1 MLATKMQLFL
11 LLLACFGFVVSSP
24 QKPNLDAILNR
35 RTDVYIAGF
44 FPFGKGVEN
53 SNTGRGVMPS
63 VKLALDH
70 VNEHESVLRNYR
82 LHMWWNDT
90 ECNAA
95 VGVKSFFDMMH
106 SGPHKLMLFGAACT
120 HVTDPIAK
128 ASKHWHLTQ
137 LSYADTHPMFTKEAF
152 PNFFRIVP
160 SENAFNLPRIRL
172 LQHFNWTRVGTI
184 YQNEPRYA
192 LAHNR
197 LLADLDSNGFLI
209 EETQSF
215 ASEVRTAL
223 SKLKEKDVR
232 IILGNFNETWAVK
245 IFCEAYK
252 LEMYG
257 RAYTWLLLGTYS
269 NKWWVRRAPC
279 PRRELAAA
287 LDTAVLTD
295 LLPLATTGE
304 TTVSGITA
312 KDYQVEYDRRRGLE
326 YSRFHGYTYDGI
338 WAMALAIQTV
348 AQRVKLKYKEKTVQ
362 DFRYRDKEW
371 EQLFLDALSNVTFEG
386 VTGPVRFYDNERKA
400 SILLKQ
406 FQGDQ
411 VGEVKVG
418 EYCAERDHLDL
429 SSGEAFK
436 WIGKNPPKDRTLR
449 LIEHT
454 QVNITIYSVLVS
466 CSILGILLATGFL
479 AMNIH
484 YRNQRYIK
492 MSSPH
497 LNNLIIIGCILTYL
511 SVIFLGL
518 DSSLSSIGA
527 FPYICTARAW
537 LLMAGFSLAFGAMF
551 SKTWRVH
558 SIFTDVKLNKK
569 VIKDYQLFMVVGVL
583 LCVDLAIM
591 TTWQISDPFY
601 RATKQMEPYP
611 HPSSEDIV
619 IVQENEYCQSER
631 MTIFIGVIYAY
642 KGLLL
647 VFGAFLAWETRH
659 VSIPALND
667 SKHIGLSVYN
677 VLIMCIMGAAIALV
691 LADHKDAL
699 FVLIAIFIIFCTTA
713 TLCLVFVPKLERRLR
728 DLRQYNHRYRRAL
741 QAKDNELQVAPSFSA
756 PMLEPAAPHECRSP
770 GPELERRLRDLRQY
784 NHRYRRALQA
794 KDNELQVAPS
804 FSAPMLEPAA
814 PHECRSP
821 GPELERR
828 LRDLRQYNHRYRRAL
843 QAKDNELQVAPS
855 FSAPMLEPAAP
866 HECRSPGPELERRLR
881 DLRQYNHR
889 YRRALQAKDNELQVA
904 PSFSAPMLEPA
915 APHECRS
922 PGPELER
929 RLRDLRQYNHR
940 YRRAL
945 QAKDNELQVAPSF
958 SAPMLEPAAPHE
970 CRSPGPELERRLRDL
985 RQYNHRYRRA
995 LQAKDNELQVAPSFS
1010 APMLEPAAPHEC
1022 RSPGPELERRLRDLR
1037 QYNHRYRR
1045 ALQAKD
1051 NELQM
1056 LLSKL
1061 GSDAGSESS
1070 TRDSRSP
1077 ATQRTRLPVPKE
1089 NISHPET
1096 SDITSVCSLT
1106 ASAGAEAEYI
1116 NLQNQ
1121 HAAEK
1126 SKPPSQSEPIKEA
1139 IPKEPKKEQTKNV
1152 SFKNHLDYTSPP
1164 TSKAVPEK
1172 DQLAKLPYGW
1182 SAEEPSEPVYKPS
1195 KTVEP
1200 AKAEVKSVPP
1210 LRAGDAPPVSSAPT
1224 KVQEP
1229 MYTKAATPKAKTP
1242 EAQKKVV
1249 KTVETIRT
1257 PRRLPE
1263 EPPPGLERKVIG
1275 QERDPPLPSRP
1286 KQEPE
1291 DILDTDHDYSS
1302 TERRKSCQRRDSERR
1317 KKENFIVV
1325 QSDLWDTNTFQ
1336 YTCQK
1341 SPPASHH
1348 HSPMQRSV
1356 SEKSRQPSSP
1366 HHHRETESRN
1376 SERRAS
1382 NASINYAGTARGGTP
1397 EGYRE
1402 AETLRMTDRL
1412 SKRRGSEFP
1421 QPVST
1426 PPQQIQSK
1434 RRQSSAQVRP
1444 YQEERVEKS
1453 ERKKEDSPR
1462 KACEAPGADTWRPAP
1477 DTIRVSKG
1485 TESPRRLRRE
1495 AEPLVRARRDR
1506 DRDEPRL
1513 SRAEEPR
1520 DCERERLPAA
1530 TAATAATAA
1539 APAKGRPHPARP
1551 DHHKSS
1557 PNVASRQK
1565 TGSPT
1570 KREERKSAAY
1580 SRSESKR
1587 QDSVEKRKM
1596 YTASSESELFECAI
1610 LPIFHKLLTERH
1622 KSQPHGLNL
1631 SYGVSCPNI
1640 SIKCDIVEYL

>member
-1 MLATKMQLFL
+1 MFPL
-11 LLLACFGFVVSSP
+11 VVLVTLTALSP
-24 QKPNLDAILNR
+24 ARAQKPNLDAILNR

-53 SNTGRGVMPS
+53 SNTALPALGRGVMPS

-70 VNEHESVLRNYR
+70 VNEHDAVLRNYR

-160 SENAFNLPRIRL
+160 SENAFNMPRIRL

-197 LLADLDSNGFLI
+197 LVADLDTAGFEV

-215 ASEVRTAL
+215 ATEVRTAL
-223 SKLKEKDVR
+223 TKLKEKDIR

-252 LEMYG
+252 LEMFG

-269 NKWWVRRAPC
+269 NKWWMRRAPC
-279 PRRELAAA
+279 SKRDLTTA
-287 LDTAVLTD
+287 LDTTILTD
-295 LLPLATTGE
+295 LLPLSTTGE

-312 KDYQVEYDRRRGLE
+312 KDYQVEYDRRRGIE

-406 FQGDQ
+406 FQGDE

-429 SSGEAFK
+429 TIGEPFK
-436 WIGKNPPKDRTLR
+436 WVGKNPPKDRTLR

-497 LNNLIIIGCILTYL
+497 LNNLIIVGCMLTYL

-518 DSSLSSIGA
+518 DSSLSSIAA

-601 RATKQMEPYP
+601 RATKQLEPYP

-631 MTIFIGVIYAY
+631 MSIFIGVIYAY

-691 LADHKDAL
+691 LTDHKDAL

-713 TLCLVFVPKLERRLR
+713 TLCLVFVPKLLELRRNGQPGTAPTRIRATLR
-728 DLRQYNHRYRRAL
+728 
-741 QAKDNELQVAPSFSA
+741 
-756 PMLEPAAPHECRSP
+756 PASTHECRSP
-770 GPELERRLRDLRQY
+770 GPELERRMKELRQY
-784 NHRYRRALQA
+784 NNRYRRTLQA
-794 KDNELQVAPS
+794 KE
-804 FSAPMLEPAA
+804 
-814 PHECRSP
+814 
-821 GPELERR
+821 
-828 LRDLRQYNHRYRRAL
+828 
-843 QAKDNELQVAPS
+843 
-855 FSAPMLEPAAP
+855 
-866 HECRSPGPELERRLR
+866 
-881 DLRQYNHR
+881 
-889 YRRALQAKDNELQVA
+889 
-904 PSFSAPMLEPA
+904 
-915 APHECRS
+915 
-922 PGPELER
+922 
-929 RLRDLRQYNHR
+929 
-940 YRRAL
+940 
-945 QAKDNELQVAPSF
+945 
-958 SAPMLEPAAPHE
+958 
-970 CRSPGPELERRLRDL
+970 
-985 RQYNHRYRRA
+985 
-995 LQAKDNELQVAPSFS
+995 
-1010 APMLEPAAPHEC
+1010 
-1022 RSPGPELERRLRDLR
+1022 
-1037 QYNHRYRR
+1037 
-1045 ALQAKD
+1045 

-1070 TRDSRSP
+1070 TRGDSRSP
-1077 ATQRTRLPVPKE
+1077 ATQRTRLPVPKD
-1089 NISHPET
+1089 NLSHPET
-1096 SDITSVCSLT
+1096 SDITSVCSLS

-1121 HAAEK
+1121 HSVVEK
-1126 SKPPSQSEPIKEA
+1126 PKPIAPPEPIKEL
-1139 IPKEPKKEQTKNV
+1139 KEPVKEPTKKEQTKNV

-1164 TSKAVPEK
+1164 ASKAVPEK

-1182 SAEEPSEPVYKPS
+1182 TAEESTEPPKPATKASEPARAEAKTIPALKPS
-1195 KTVEP
+1195 DTP
-1200 AKAEVKSVPP
+1200 TAKSVP
-1210 LRAGDAPPVSSAPT
+1210 A
-1224 KVQEP
+1224 KIQEP
-1229 MYTKAATPKAKTP
+1229 MYTKAAPPKVNKTP
-1242 EAQKKVV
+1242 ELPK
-1249 KTVETIRT
+1249 KTVKPQEMRQDSLSTKTT
-1257 PRRLPE
+1257 PSRDSKTGPRGHRRMSSVSQAALLTDLMHVSVDQDDV
-1263 EPPPGLERKVIG
+1263 EPPPGMERKVIG
-1275 QERDPPLPSRP
+1275 QERDPIPP
-1286 KQEPE
+1286 KPKVEPE
-1291 DILDTDHDYSS
+1291 DILDIDDYS
-1302 TERRKSCQRRDSERR
+1302 TAERRKSCQRRDSERR

-1341 SPPASHH
+1341 SPPTHH

-1356 SEKSRQPSSP
+1356 SEKSRQQTSP
-1366 HHHRETESRN
+1366 HHHREVDSR
-1376 SERRAS
+1376 SLERRAS
-1382 NASINYAGTARGGTP
+1382 NASINYAGTGTTRGGTP

-1426 PPQQIQSK
+1426 PPHQGQTK
-1434 RRQSSAQVRP
+1434 RRQSSAQVRS
-1444 YQEERVEKS
+1444 YHEEKTEKS
-1453 ERKKEDSPR
+1453 EAIPRRHEDIPR
-1462 KACEAPGADTWRPAP
+1462 KPLMETQQESKDSDSWRPDP

-1485 TESPRRLRRE
+1485 QDSPAKRLKHE
-1495 AEPLVRARRDR
+1495 AEPLKRAKGVGDS
-1506 DRDEPRL
+1506 PRL
-1513 SRAEEPR
+1513 TQAAQSQVKTPR
-1520 DCERERLPAA
+1520 PE
-1530 TAATAATAA
+1530 
-1539 APAKGRPHPARP
+1539 
-1551 DHHKSS
+1551 HHKSS
-1557 PNVASRQK
+1557 PNVASRHK
-1565 TGSPT
+1565 SSSPN
-1570 KREERKSAAY
+1570 KREDRKSTSY
-1580 SRSESKR
+1580 MRSESKR
-1587 QDSVEKRKM
+1587 QESAEQRKM

>member
-1 MLATKMQLFL
+1 MFL
-11 LLLACFGFVVSSP
+11 LILLALVSAVRAVP

-70 VNEHESVLRNYR
+70 VNEHDAVLRNYR

-160 SENAFNLPRIRL
+160 SENAFNMPRIRL

-197 LLADLDSNGFLI
+197 LVADLDMNGFEV

-215 ASEVRTAL
+215 ATDVRSAL
-223 SKLKEKDVR
+223 EKLKEKDVR
-232 IILGNFNETWAVK
+232 IILGNFNETWAIK

-257 RAYTWLLLGTYS
+257 RAYTWLLLGTFS
-269 NKWWVRRAPC
+269 NKWWMRRAPC
-279 PRRELAAA
+279 SKRDLTTA
-287 LDTAVLTD
+287 LDTAILTD
-295 LLPLATTGE
+295 LLPLSSTGE
-304 TTVSGITA
+304 TTVSGITS
-312 KDYQVEYDRRRGLE
+312 KDYQVEYDRRRGTE

-348 AQRVKLKYKEKTVQ
+348 AQRVKLKHKEKTVQ
-362 DFRYRDKEW
+362 DFKYRDKEW
-371 EQLFLDALSNVTFEG
+371 ETLFLDALSNVTFEG

-406 FQGDQ
+406 FQGEE

-429 SSGEAFK
+429 TSWESFK

-454 QVNITIYSVLVS
+454 QVNITIYSVLAT
-466 CSILGILLATGFL
+466 CSVLGIILATAFL

-497 LNNLIIIGCILTYL
+497 LNNLIIVGCMLTYT

-518 DSSLSSIGA
+518 DSSLSSIAA

-583 LCVDLAIM
+583 LCIDLAIM
-591 TTWQISDPFY
+591 TTWQVADPFY
-601 RATKQMEPYP
+601 RETKQMEPYN

-631 MTIFIGVIYAY
+631 MSIFIGVIYAY

-647 VFGAFLAWETRH
+647 IFGAFLAWETRS

-677 VLIMCIMGAAIALV
+677 VLIMCITGAPMALL

-699 FVLIAIFIIFCTTA
+699 FIFIAVFIIFCTTA
-713 TLCLVFVPKLERRLR
+713 TLCLVFVPKLLELRRNGQPGTAPTRIRATLR
-728 DLRQYNHRYRRAL
+728 
-741 QAKDNELQVAPSFSA
+741 
-756 PMLEPAAPHECRSP
+756 PASTHECRSP
-770 GPELERRLRDLRQY
+770 GPELERRMKELRQY
-784 NHRYRRALQA
+784 NNRYRRTLQA
-794 KDNELQVAPS
+794 KENELQ
-804 FSAPMLEPAA
+804 L
-814 PHECRSP
+814 
-821 GPELERR
+821 
-828 LRDLRQYNHRYRRAL
+828 
-843 QAKDNELQVAPS
+843 
-855 FSAPMLEPAAP
+855 
-866 HECRSPGPELERRLR
+866 
-881 DLRQYNHR
+881 
-889 YRRALQAKDNELQVA
+889 
-904 PSFSAPMLEPA
+904 
-915 APHECRS
+915 
-922 PGPELER
+922 
-929 RLRDLRQYNHR
+929 
-940 YRRAL
+940 
-945 QAKDNELQVAPSF
+945 
-958 SAPMLEPAAPHE
+958 
-970 CRSPGPELERRLRDL
+970 
-985 RQYNHRYRRA
+985 
-995 LQAKDNELQVAPSFS
+995 
-1010 APMLEPAAPHEC
+1010 
-1022 RSPGPELERRLRDLR
+1022 
-1037 QYNHRYRR
+1037 
-1045 ALQAKD
+1045 
-1051 NELQM
+1051 

-1070 TRDSRSP
+1070 TRTDSKSP
-1077 ATQRTRLPVPKE
+1077 ATQRTTRLPLPKE
-1089 NISHPET
+1089 NLSHPET
-1096 SDITSVCSLT
+1096 SDITSVCSLS
-1106 ASAGAEAEYI
+1106 ASAGAEAEY
-1116 NLQNQ
+1116 LKYEQQ
-1121 HAAEK
+1121 SDK
-1126 SKPPSQSEPIKEA
+1126 VKPSAPPPEPVKEVPP
-1139 IPKEPKKEQTKNV
+1139 PKEPKKEQTKNV

-1164 TSKAVPEK
+1164 PTNKAVPEK
-1172 DQLAKLPYGW
+1172 DVLAKLPYGCMYT
-1182 SAEEPSEPVYKPS
+1182 EEPAEVPPKSSIKISSEPV
-1195 KTVEP
+1195 
-1200 AKAEVKSVPP
+1200 KAETKTISALKTSDAAPAKSVP
-1210 LRAGDAPPVSSAPT
+1210 A

-1229 MYTKAATPKAKTP
+1229 MYTKAAPPRAQESKVIKTP
-1242 EAQKKVV
+1242 ELQKKAAKIQEPT
-1249 KTVETIRT
+1249 KTT
-1257 PRRLPE
+1257 PSRDHKSSAVRGHRRMSSVGQGAL
-1263 EPPPGLERKVIG
+1263 LTDLMHVSVDQDDVIVPSCPDK
-1275 QERDPPLPSRP
+1275 ELPLPPTVKSKLDER
-1286 KQEPE
+1286 E
-1291 DILDTDHDYSS
+1291 DILDIDQDYS
-1302 TERRKSCQRRDSERR
+1302 TNTAERRKAHQRRDSERR
-1317 KKENFIVV
+1317 KKEFIVV

-1336 YTCQK
+1336 YNCQK
-1341 SPPASHH
+1341 SPPPATTPHVDLGH
-1348 HSPMQRSV
+1348 LHTPMQRSV
-1356 SEKSRQPSSP
+1356 SEKSRQQPSP
-1366 HHHRETESRN
+1366 HHHRDSDRG
-1376 SERRAS
+1376 SMERRAS
-1382 NASINYAGTARGGTP
+1382 NASINYAGTSRGTTP

-1402 AETLRMTDRL
+1402 AETLRMPDKL
-1412 SKRRGSEFP
+1412 SKRRGSEFS
-1421 QPVST
+1421 QPVSAPT
-1426 PPQQIQSK
+1426 QQNHSK
-1434 RRQSSAQVRP
+1434 RRQSSAQVRSYHDDRHDKNEATP
-1444 YQEERVEKS
+1444 KRREETI
-1453 ERKKEDSPR
+1453 RKAELKEEIHDQSWRPDPDTVKMMKIQDSP
-1462 KACEAPGADTWRPAP
+1462 
-1477 DTIRVSKG
+1477 SK
-1485 TESPRRLRRE
+1485 RLRHE
-1495 AEPLVRARRDR
+1495 AEPLKRAKGTTDS
-1506 DRDEPRL
+1506 PRL
-1513 SRAEEPR
+1513 TQASV
-1520 DCERERLPAA
+1520 
-1530 TAATAATAA
+1530 
-1539 APAKGRPHPARP
+1539 KARP

-1557 PNVASRQK
+1557 PNVASRHK
-1565 TGSPT
+1565 SGSPNS
-1570 KREERKSAAY
+1570 KREERKSVPY
-1580 SRSESKR
+1580 GRSDSKR
-1587 QDSVEKRKM
+1587 QDSADQRKM

-1622 KSQPHGLNL
+1622 KSQPHSLNL
-1631 SYGVSCPNI
+1631 TYGMSCPNI

>member
-1 MLATKMQLFL
+1 
-11 LLLACFGFVVSSP
+11 
-24 QKPNLDAILNR
+24 
-35 RTDVYIAGF
+35 
-44 FPFGKGVEN
+44 
-53 SNTGRGVMPS
+53 MPS

-172 LQHFNWTRVGTI
+172 LQHFNWTR
-184 YQNEPRYA
+184 
-192 LAHNR
+192 AHNR
-197 LLADLDSNGFLI
+197 LLADLDFHGFDI

-215 ASEVRTAL
+215 ATEVRTAL

-232 IILGNFNETWAVK
+232 IILGNFNETWAVR

-269 NKWWVRRAPC
+269 SRWWLRRAPC
-279 PRRELAAA
+279 SRRELAAA
-287 LDTAVLTD
+287 LDTTLLTD

-304 TTVSGITA
+304 LTVSGITA
-312 KDYQVEYDRRRGLE
+312 KDYQVEYDRRRGSE

-429 SSGEAFK
+429 TSGEPFK
-436 WIGKNPPKDRTLR
+436 WLGKNPPKDRTLR

-583 LCVDLAIM
+583 LVVDLAIM

-691 LADHKDAL
+691 LSDHKDAL

-713 TLCLVFVPKLERRLR
+713 TLCLVFVPKPGAAAGRIRATLR
-728 DLRQYNHRYRRAL
+728 
-741 QAKDNELQVAPSFSA
+741 
-756 PMLEPAAPHECRSP
+756 PAGTTAHECRSP
-770 GPELERRLRDLRQY
+770 GPELERRMKELRQY
-784 NHRYRRALQA
+784 NTRYRRTLQA
-794 KDNELQVAPS
+794 KE
-804 FSAPMLEPAA
+804 
-814 PHECRSP
+814 
-821 GPELERR
+821 
-828 LRDLRQYNHRYRRAL
+828 
-843 QAKDNELQVAPS
+843 
-855 FSAPMLEPAAP
+855 
-866 HECRSPGPELERRLR
+866 
-881 DLRQYNHR
+881 
-889 YRRALQAKDNELQVA
+889 
-904 PSFSAPMLEPA
+904 
-915 APHECRS
+915 
-922 PGPELER
+922 
-929 RLRDLRQYNHR
+929 
-940 YRRAL
+940 
-945 QAKDNELQVAPSF
+945 
-958 SAPMLEPAAPHE
+958 
-970 CRSPGPELERRLRDL
+970 
-985 RQYNHRYRRA
+985 
-995 LQAKDNELQVAPSFS
+995 
-1010 APMLEPAAPHEC
+1010 
-1022 RSPGPELERRLRDLR
+1022 
-1037 QYNHRYRR
+1037 
-1045 ALQAKD
+1045 

-1061 GSDAGSESS
+1061 GGDAGSESS
-1070 TRDSRSP
+1070 TTKDSRSP

-1096 SDITSVCSLT
+1096 SDITSVCSLS
-1106 ASAGAEAEYI
+1106 ASAGAEVEYI

-1121 HAAEK
+1121 
-1126 SKPPSQSEPIKEA
+1126 QSEKTKPSAPPESIKEV

-1164 TSKAVPEK
+1164 SSKAVPEK

-1182 SAEEPSEPVYKPS
+1182 TAEEPSEPTPKVVKIPEPVKS
-1195 KTVEP
+1195 ETKTISALKSSDTPTVKSIP
-1200 AKAEVKSVPP
+1200 AKI
-1210 LRAGDAPPVSSAPT
+1210 
-1224 KVQEP
+1224 QEP
-1229 MYTKAATPKAKTP
+1229 MYTKAATPKVNKMVLRIMQLIIGDTQTPELQKKIMKSQESVTKTP
-1242 EAQKKVV
+1242 PSRDQRSGRGHR
-1249 KTVETIRT
+1249 RT
-1257 PRRLPE
+1257 SSVSQAALLSDLMHVSVDRDDQ
-1263 EPPPGLERKVIG
+1263 PPPDMERKVIG
-1275 QERDPPLPSRP
+1275 QYLP
-1286 KQEPE
+1286 
-1291 DILDTDHDYSS
+1291 
-1302 TERRKSCQRRDSERR
+1302 
-1317 KKENFIVV
+1317 
-1325 QSDLWDTNTFQ
+1325 
-1336 YTCQK
+1336 
-1341 SPPASHH
+1341 
-1348 HSPMQRSV
+1348 
-1356 SEKSRQPSSP
+1356 
-1366 HHHRETESRN
+1366 
-1376 SERRAS
+1376 
-1382 NASINYAGTARGGTP
+1382 YA
-1397 EGYRE
+1397 
-1402 AETLRMTDRL
+1402 
-1412 SKRRGSEFP
+1412 
-1421 QPVST
+1421 
-1426 PPQQIQSK
+1426 
-1434 RRQSSAQVRP
+1434 
-1444 YQEERVEKS
+1444 
-1453 ERKKEDSPR
+1453 
-1462 KACEAPGADTWRPAP
+1462 
-1477 DTIRVSKG
+1477 
-1485 TESPRRLRRE
+1485 
-1495 AEPLVRARRDR
+1495 RARDGIRTD
-1506 DRDEPRL
+1506 
-1513 SRAEEPR
+1513 
-1520 DCERERLPAA
+1520 
-1530 TAATAATAA
+1530 
-1539 APAKGRPHPARP
+1539 
-1551 DHHKSS
+1551 
-1557 PNVASRQK
+1557 
-1565 TGSPT
+1565 
-1570 KREERKSAAY
+1570 
-1580 SRSESKR
+1580 
-1587 QDSVEKRKM
+1587 
-1596 YTASSESELFECAI
+1596 
-1610 LPIFHKLLTERH
+1610 KLAL
-1622 KSQPHGLNL
+1622 
-1631 SYGVSCPNI
+1631 YM
-1640 SIKCDIVEYL
+1640 

>member
-1 MLATKMQLFL
+1 MSLVMVL
-11 LLLACFGFVVSSP
+11 LMAGLVTGVP

-160 SENAFNLPRIRL
+160 SENAFNMPRIRL
-172 LQHFNWTRVGTI
+172 LEHFNWTRVGTI

-197 LLADLDSNGFLI
+197 LLAELDAAKFIVDES
-209 EETQSF
+209 QSF
-215 ASEVRTAL
+215 ATEVKTAL
-223 SKLKEKDVR
+223 TKLKEKDIR
-232 IILGNFNETWAVK
+232 IILGNFNETWALK

-269 NKWWVRRAPC
+269 GRWWTRRAPC
-279 PRRELAAA
+279 DRTELRAA
-287 LDTAVLTD
+287 LDTAILAD
-295 LLPLATTGE
+295 LLPLSTTGE

-312 KDYQVEYDRRRGLE
+312 KDYQVEYDRRRGIE

-348 AQRVKLKYKEKTVQ
+348 AHRVKLKYKEKTVQ

-406 FQGDQ
+406 FQGEA
-411 VGEVKVG
+411 GEVKVG
-418 EYCAERDHLDL
+418 EYCAERDRLDL
-429 SSGEAFK
+429 AGDAFK
-436 WIGKNPPKDRTLR
+436 WVGKNPPKDRTLR

-454 QVNITIYSVLVS
+454 QVNITIYAVLVS
-466 CSILGILLATGFL
+466 CSVLGILLATGFL

-497 LNNLIIIGCILTYL
+497 LNNLIIVGCMLTYM

-518 DSSLSSIGA
+518 DSSLSSIAA

-583 LCVDLAIM
+583 LCIDLAIM

-601 RATKQMEPYP
+601 RATKQMEAYP
-611 HPSSEDIV
+611 HPTSEDIV

-631 MTIFIGVIYAY
+631 MPIFIGIIYAY

-647 VFGAFLAWETRH
+647 IFGAFLAWETRH

-677 VLIMCIMGAAIALV
+677 VLIMCIMGAPIALV

-699 FVLIAIFIIFCTTA
+699 FVLIAIFIIFCTTG
-713 TLCLVFVPKLERRLR
+713 TLCLVFVPKLVELRRNGQGGTGGARIRATLR
-728 DLRQYNHRYRRAL
+728 
-741 QAKDNELQVAPSFSA
+741 
-756 PMLEPAAPHECRSP
+756 PAAPHDCRSP
-770 GPELERRLRDLRQY
+770 GPELERRLKELRQY
-784 NHRYRRALQA
+784 NTRYRRTLQA
-794 KDNELQVAPS
+794 KE
-804 FSAPMLEPAA
+804 
-814 PHECRSP
+814 
-821 GPELERR
+821 
-828 LRDLRQYNHRYRRAL
+828 
-843 QAKDNELQVAPS
+843 
-855 FSAPMLEPAAP
+855 
-866 HECRSPGPELERRLR
+866 
-881 DLRQYNHR
+881 
-889 YRRALQAKDNELQVA
+889 
-904 PSFSAPMLEPA
+904 
-915 APHECRS
+915 
-922 PGPELER
+922 
-929 RLRDLRQYNHR
+929 
-940 YRRAL
+940 
-945 QAKDNELQVAPSF
+945 
-958 SAPMLEPAAPHE
+958 
-970 CRSPGPELERRLRDL
+970 
-985 RQYNHRYRRA
+985 
-995 LQAKDNELQVAPSFS
+995 
-1010 APMLEPAAPHEC
+1010 
-1022 RSPGPELERRLRDLR
+1022 
-1037 QYNHRYRR
+1037 
-1045 ALQAKD
+1045 

-1061 GSDAGSESS
+1061 GSDASSESS
-1070 TRDSRSP
+1070 IRDSKSP
-1077 ATQRTRLPVPKE
+1077 SSTRTRLPVPRE

-1096 SDITSVCSLT
+1096 SDITSVCSLS
-1106 ASAGAEAEYI
+1106 ASAGAETEFI
-1116 NLQNQ
+1116 GMQTQ
-1121 HAAEK
+1121 MSTEK
-1126 SKPPSQSEPIKEA
+1126 LKPSAPPEPIKEV
-1139 IPKEPKKEQTKNV
+1139 KEPKKEQTKAV

-1164 TSKAVPEK
+1164 SSKAVPEK

-1182 SAEEPSEPVYKPS
+1182 SSEEQDAPKARVSEPV
-1195 KTVEP
+1195 
-1200 AKAEVKSVPP
+1200 KAEAKTIPALKASDTPVAKSMP
-1210 LRAGDAPPVSSAPT
+1210 A

-1229 MYTKAATPKAKTP
+1229 MYTKAASKILKTP
-1242 EAQKKVV
+1242 EQQRQPKPDKPY
-1249 KTVETIRT
+1249 KSGPRT
-1257 PRRLPE
+1257 HRRVSSVAAGLRE
-1263 EPPPGLERKVIG
+1263 LLEPPPGLERTVIG
-1275 QERDPPLPSRP
+1275 QERDPPPAVRT

-1291 DILDTDHDYSS
+1291 DILDIEHDYSS
-1302 TERRKSCQRRDSERR
+1302 TERRKTCQRRDSEKR
-1317 KKENFIVV
+1317 KKEFIVV

-1341 SPPASHH
+1341 TPPSHPH
-1348 HSPMQRSV
+1348 TPMQRSV
-1356 SEKSRQPSSP
+1356 SEKSRQQSSP
-1366 HHHRETESRN
+1366 HHHREPETRST
-1376 SERRAS
+1376 ERRAS
-1382 NASINYAGTARGGTP
+1382 NASINHVGAPRVGTP

-1402 AETLRMTDRL
+1402 AETLRMSDRI

-1426 PPQQIQSK
+1426 PPHQIQSK
-1434 RRQSSAQVRP
+1434 RRQSAAVVRS
-1444 YQEERVEKS
+1444 YQEERGDKNEIQRILNDIPKDIIEAIPPPETVEIPD
-1453 ERKKEDSPR
+1453 RKPDPDIIRVSKKPESPVKR
-1462 KACEAPGADTWRPAP
+1462 IQDP
-1477 DTIRVSKG
+1477 DTIRVTKG
-1485 TESPRRLRRE
+1485 QDSPSRRLRQE
-1495 AEPLVRARRDR
+1495 AEPLKRAKGAGDS
-1506 DRDEPRL
+1506 PRL
-1513 SRAEEPR
+1513 TQ
-1520 DCERERLPAA
+1520 AA
-1530 TAATAATAA
+1530 Q
-1539 APAKGRPHPARP
+1539 ARP

-1557 PNVASRQK
+1557 PNVASRHK
-1565 TGSPT
+1565 AESP
-1570 KREERKSAAY
+1570 KSREERKSATY
-1580 SRSESKR
+1580 SRSDSKR
-1587 QDSVEKRKM
+1587 QESAERKM

-1631 SYGVSCPNI
+1631 TYGVSCPNI

>member
-1 MLATKMQLFL
+1 MYL
-11 LLLACFGFVVSSP
+11 LLILALVCISQGFP

-70 VNEHESVLRNYR
+70 VNEHDSVLRNYR

-215 ASEVRTAL
+215 ATEVKTAL

-232 IILGNFNETWAVK
+232 IILGNFNETWALK
-245 IFCEAYK
+245 IFCEAYN

-269 NKWWVRRAPC
+269 NKWWLRRAPC
-279 PRRELAAA
+279 SKRNLTTA
-287 LDTAVLTD
+287 LDTTILTD
-295 LLPLATTGE
+295 LLPLSTTGE

-348 AQRVKLKYKEKTVQ
+348 AQRVRSKYKEKTVQ
-362 DFRYRDKEW
+362 DFKYRDKEW

-406 FQGDQ
+406 FQGDGT
-411 VGEVKVG
+411 GEVKVG

-429 SSGEAFK
+429 ASGEPFR
-436 WIGKNPPKDRTLR
+436 WFGKNPPKDRTLR

-454 QVNITIYSVLVS
+454 QVNITIYSILVS
-466 CSILGILLATGFL
+466 CSVLGILLATGFL

-497 LNNLIIIGCILTYL
+497 LNNLIIVGCMLTYL

-518 DSSLSSIGA
+518 DSSLSSIAA

-583 LCVDLAIM
+583 LVIDLAIM
-591 TTWQISDPFY
+591 TTWQVSDPFY
-601 RATKQMEPYP
+601 RATKQMDPYP
-611 HPSSEDIV
+611 HPTSEDIV

-631 MTIFIGVIYAY
+631 MTIFIGIIYAY

-667 SKHIGLSVYN
+667 SQHIGLSVYN
-677 VLIMCIMGAAIALV
+677 VLIMCIMGAAITLV
-691 LADHKDAL
+691 LQDHKDAL
-699 FVLIAIFIIFCTTA
+699 FVLIAIFIIFCTTG
-713 TLCLVFVPKLERRLR
+713 TLCLVFVPKLLELRRNGPGGAGTGRIRATLR
-728 DLRQYNHRYRRAL
+728 
-741 QAKDNELQVAPSFSA
+741 
-756 PMLEPAAPHECRSP
+756 PASTHECREP
-770 GPELERRLRDLRQY
+770 GPELERRLKELRQY
-784 NHRYRRALQA
+784 NNRYRRTLQA
-794 KDNELQVAPS
+794 KE
-804 FSAPMLEPAA
+804 
-814 PHECRSP
+814 
-821 GPELERR
+821 
-828 LRDLRQYNHRYRRAL
+828 
-843 QAKDNELQVAPS
+843 
-855 FSAPMLEPAAP
+855 
-866 HECRSPGPELERRLR
+866 
-881 DLRQYNHR
+881 
-889 YRRALQAKDNELQVA
+889 
-904 PSFSAPMLEPA
+904 
-915 APHECRS
+915 
-922 PGPELER
+922 
-929 RLRDLRQYNHR
+929 
-940 YRRAL
+940 
-945 QAKDNELQVAPSF
+945 
-958 SAPMLEPAAPHE
+958 
-970 CRSPGPELERRLRDL
+970 
-985 RQYNHRYRRA
+985 
-995 LQAKDNELQVAPSFS
+995 
-1010 APMLEPAAPHEC
+1010 
-1022 RSPGPELERRLRDLR
+1022 
-1037 QYNHRYRR
+1037 
-1045 ALQAKD
+1045 

-1061 GSDAGSESS
+1061 GSDASSESS
-1070 TRDSRSP
+1070 TTRDSRSP

-1096 SDITSVCSLT
+1096 SDITSVCSLS

-1121 HAAEK
+1121 APIEK
-1126 SKPPSQSEPIKEA
+1126 PKPSAPPEPLKDPP
-1139 IPKEPKKEQTKNV
+1139 PKEPKKEQTKNV

-1164 TSKAVPEK
+1164 SSKAVPEK

-1182 SAEEPSEPVYKPS
+1182 TAEEPSEPPKPT
-1195 KTVEP
+1195 KAQEP
-1200 AKAEVKSVPP
+1200 AKAEAKTIPALKTSDTPTAKSMP
-1210 LRAGDAPPVSSAPT
+1210 A

-1229 MYTKAATPKAKTP
+1229 MYTKAATPKVVKSKDPPEPHKCVKAPEPTRVEVKAYSGLKNGDAPSARHVPAKIQEPLYAKAAPKVNKTP
-1242 EAQKKVV
+1242 ELQKKVLKSQDSLST
-1249 KTVETIRT
+1249 KTT
-1257 PRRLPE
+1257 PSREHKPPARGHRRMSSVSQAALLTDLMHVSVDKDDM

-1275 QERDPPLPSRP
+1275 QERDPVPIIKS

-1291 DILDTDHDYSS
+1291 DILDIDDYSS
-1302 TERRKSCQRRDSERR
+1302 TERRKSCQRRDSEKR
-1317 KKENFIVV
+1317 KKEFIVV

-1341 SPPASHH
+1341 SPPAAGHH

-1356 SEKSRQPSSP
+1356 SEKSRQSQSSP
-1366 HHHRETESRN
+1366 HHHRETDTRSM
-1376 SERRAS
+1376 ERRAS
-1382 NASINYAGTARGGTP
+1382 NASINYAGTGTGTRGGTP

-1426 PPQQIQSK
+1426 PPQQTQVK
-1434 RRQSSAQVRP
+1434 RRQSAAQVRS
-1444 YQEERVEKS
+1444 YQEERIE
-1453 ERKKEDSPR
+1453 ERNKTKTESTPRRHDDIPR
-1462 KACEAPGADTWRPAP
+1462 KPLPEPVPEADSWKPDP
-1477 DTIRVSKG
+1477 DTIRVSKNQ
-1485 TESPRRLRRE
+1485 ESPAKRLRQE
-1495 AEPLVRARRDR
+1495 AEPLKRAKGVGDS
-1506 DRDEPRL
+1506 PRL
-1513 SRAEEPR
+1513 TQASHTP
-1520 DCERERLPAA
+1520 
-1530 TAATAATAA
+1530 
-1539 APAKGRPHPARP
+1539 RP

-1557 PNVASRQK
+1557 PNVASRHK
-1565 TGSPT
+1565 TDSPN
-1570 KREERKSAAY
+1570 KREDRKSATY
-1580 SRSESKR
+1580 RSDSKR
-1587 QDSVEKRKM
+1587 QDSVDQRKM

>member
-1 MLATKMQLFL
+1 MKILIIMVIFDMVN
-11 LLLACFGFVVSSP
+11 GVP

-70 VNEHESVLRNYR
+70 VNEHDSVLRNYR

-160 SENAFNLPRIRL
+160 SENAFNMPRIRL
-172 LQHFNWTRVGTI
+172 LEHFNWTRVGTI

-197 LLADLDSNGFLI
+197 LLADLDSANFLVD
-209 EETQSF
+209 ESQSF
-215 ASEVRTAL
+215 ATEVKTAL
-223 SKLKEKDVR
+223 SKLKEKDIR
-232 IILGNFNETWAVK
+232 IILGNFNETWALN

-269 NKWWVRRAPC
+269 SKWWTRRAPC
-279 PRRELAAA
+279 SRRELSAA
-287 LDTAVLTD
+287 LDTAIFTD
-295 LLPLATTGE
+295 LLPLSTTGE

-312 KDYQVEYDRRRGLE
+312 KDYQVEYDRRRGIE

-348 AQRVKLKYKEKTVQ
+348 AHRVKLKYKEKTVQ

-406 FQGDQ
+406 FQGEI
-411 VGEVKVG
+411 GEVKVG
-418 EYCAERDHLDL
+418 EYCAERDRLDL
-429 SSGEAFK
+429 GSGEPFR

-449 LIEHT
+449 LVEHT
-454 QVNITIYSVLVS
+454 QVNITLYAVLVS
-466 CSILGILLATGFL
+466 CSVLGILLATAFL

-497 LNNLIIIGCILTYL
+497 LNNLIIVGCMLTYL

-518 DSSLSSIGA
+518 DSSLSSIGLSQEIPRGAA

-583 LCVDLAIM
+583 LCIDLAIM

-601 RATKQMEPYP
+601 RATKQMEAYP
-611 HPSSEDIV
+611 HPTSEDIV

-631 MTIFIGVIYAY
+631 MPIFIGAIYAY

-677 VLIMCIMGAAIALV
+677 VLIMCIMGAPIALV

-713 TLCLVFVPKLERRLR
+713 TLCLVFVPKLVELRRNGSGGPGGARIRATLR
-728 DLRQYNHRYRRAL
+728 
-741 QAKDNELQVAPSFSA
+741 
-756 PMLEPAAPHECRSP
+756 PAAPHECRSP
-770 GPELERRLRDLRQY
+770 GPELERRLKELRQY
-784 NHRYRRALQA
+784 NTRYRRTLQA
-794 KDNELQVAPS
+794 KE
-804 FSAPMLEPAA
+804 
-814 PHECRSP
+814 
-821 GPELERR
+821 
-828 LRDLRQYNHRYRRAL
+828 
-843 QAKDNELQVAPS
+843 
-855 FSAPMLEPAAP
+855 
-866 HECRSPGPELERRLR
+866 
-881 DLRQYNHR
+881 
-889 YRRALQAKDNELQVA
+889 
-904 PSFSAPMLEPA
+904 
-915 APHECRS
+915 
-922 PGPELER
+922 
-929 RLRDLRQYNHR
+929 
-940 YRRAL
+940 
-945 QAKDNELQVAPSF
+945 
-958 SAPMLEPAAPHE
+958 
-970 CRSPGPELERRLRDL
+970 
-985 RQYNHRYRRA
+985 
-995 LQAKDNELQVAPSFS
+995 
-1010 APMLEPAAPHEC
+1010 
-1022 RSPGPELERRLRDLR
+1022 
-1037 QYNHRYRR
+1037 
-1045 ALQAKD
+1045 

-1061 GSDAGSESS
+1061 GSDASSESS
-1070 TRDSRSP
+1070 IRDSKSP
-1077 ATQRTRLPVPKE
+1077 ATLRSRLPVPRE
-1089 NISHPET
+1089 NLSHPET
-1096 SDITSVCSLT
+1096 SDITSVCSLS
-1106 ASAGAEAEYI
+1106 ASAGAETEYI
-1116 NLQNQ
+1116 SMQTQPSND
-1121 HAAEK
+1121 
-1126 SKPPSQSEPIKEA
+1126 KPKPSAPPEPIKEVL
-1139 IPKEPKKEQTKNV
+1139 KEPKKEQTKNV

-1164 TSKAVPEK
+1164 SSKAVPEK

-1182 SAEEPSEPVYKPS
+1182 STEEPEQTKAKTSEPIKAEAKTIPALKPS
-1195 KTVEP
+1195 DTP
-1200 AKAEVKSVPP
+1200 TAKSVP
-1210 LRAGDAPPVSSAPT
+1210 A

-1229 MYTKAATPKAKTP
+1229 MYTKAATPKVNKTP
-1242 EAQKKVV
+1242 EMQKKATQAHETKV
-1249 KTVETIRT
+1249 KTAPRT
-1257 PRRLPE
+1257 HRRMSSAGAGALLADLALAAPA
-1263 EPPPGLERKVIG
+1263 EPAG
-1275 QERDPPLPSRP
+1275 QEKEPATPPKP
-1286 KQEPE
+1286 KQELE
-1291 DILDTDHDYSS
+1291 DILDIDHDYSS
-1302 TERRKSCQRRDSERR
+1302 TERKKTCQRKDSEKR

-1341 SPPASHH
+1341 SPPSHA

-1356 SEKSRQPSSP
+1356 SEKSRQQSSP
-1366 HHHRETESRN
+1366 HHHRETDSR
-1376 SERRAS
+1376 SADRRSS
-1382 NASINYAGTARGGTP
+1382 NASINHGTTRVGTP
-1397 EGYRE
+1397 EGYRD
-1402 AETLRMTDRL
+1402 ADTLRMTDRL

-1426 PPQQIQSK
+1426 PPHQIQTK
-1434 RRQSSAQVRP
+1434 RRQSAALMRT
-1444 YQEERVEKS
+1444 YQEEKQDRAEATHKVE
-1453 ERKKEDSPR
+1453 ELPKKVQEKTFTEQKD
-1462 KACEAPGADTWRPAP
+1462 DP
-1477 DTIRVSKG
+1477 DTIRVTKG
-1485 TESPRRLRRE
+1485 HESPSKRLRQE
-1495 AEPLVRARRDR
+1495 AEPLKRAKGAGDS
-1506 DRDEPRL
+1506 PRL
-1513 SRAEEPR
+1513 SQASQS
-1520 DCERERLPAA
+1520 
-1530 TAATAATAA
+1530 
-1539 APAKGRPHPARP
+1539 RP
-1551 DHHKSS
+1551 DHYKSS
-1557 PNVASRQK
+1557 PNVASRHK
-1565 TGSPT
+1565 TESPN
-1570 KREERKSAAY
+1570 KREERKSATY
-1580 SRSESKR
+1580 SRSDSKR
-1587 QDSVEKRKM
+1587 QESVDRKM

>member
-1 MLATKMQLFL
+1 MSPL
-11 LLLACFGFVVSSP
+11 LILVLVTLSQGFP

-70 VNEHESVLRNYR
+70 VNEHDSVLRNYR

-215 ASEVRTAL
+215 ATEVKTAL
-223 SKLKEKDVR
+223 AKLKEKDVR
-232 IILGNFNETWAVK
+232 IILGNFNETWALH
-245 IFCEAYK
+245 IFCEAYN

-269 NKWWVRRAPC
+269 NKWWMRHAPC
-279 PRRELAAA
+279 SKKNLTAA
-287 LDTAVLTD
+287 LDTTILTD
-295 LLPLATTGE
+295 LLPLSTTGE
-304 TTVSGITA
+304 MTVSGITA

-348 AQRVKLKYKEKTVQ
+348 AQRVRSKYKEKTVQ
-362 DFRYRDKEW
+362 DFKYRDKEW

-406 FQGDQ
+406 FQGEGT
-411 VGEVKVG
+411 GEVKVG

-429 SSGEAFK
+429 ISGEPFK
-436 WIGKNPPKDRTLR
+436 WFGKNPPKDRTLR

-454 QVNITIYSVLVS
+454 QVNITIYSILVS
-466 CSILGILLATGFL
+466 CSVLGILLATGFL

-497 LNNLIIIGCILTYL
+497 LNNLIIVGCMLTYL

-518 DSSLSSIGA
+518 DSSLSSIGLSQDTPHGAA

-583 LCVDLAIM
+583 LAIDLAIM
-591 TTWQISDPFY
+591 TTWQVSDPFY
-601 RATKQMEPYP
+601 RATKQMDPYP

-631 MTIFIGVIYAY
+631 MTIFIGIIYAY

-667 SKHIGLSVYN
+667 SQHIGLSVYN
-677 VLIMCIMGAAIALV
+677 VLIMCIMGAAITLV
-691 LADHKDAL
+691 LQDHKDAL
-699 FVLIAIFIIFCTTA
+699 FVLIAIFIIFCTTG
-713 TLCLVFVPKLERRLR
+713 TLCLVFVPKLLELRRNGPGGAGTGRIRATLR
-728 DLRQYNHRYRRAL
+728 
-741 QAKDNELQVAPSFSA
+741 
-756 PMLEPAAPHECRSP
+756 PASTHECRSP
-770 GPELERRLRDLRQY
+770 GPELERRMKELRQY
-784 NHRYRRALQA
+784 NNRYRRTLQA
-794 KDNELQVAPS
+794 KE
-804 FSAPMLEPAA
+804 
-814 PHECRSP
+814 
-821 GPELERR
+821 
-828 LRDLRQYNHRYRRAL
+828 
-843 QAKDNELQVAPS
+843 
-855 FSAPMLEPAAP
+855 
-866 HECRSPGPELERRLR
+866 
-881 DLRQYNHR
+881 
-889 YRRALQAKDNELQVA
+889 
-904 PSFSAPMLEPA
+904 
-915 APHECRS
+915 
-922 PGPELER
+922 
-929 RLRDLRQYNHR
+929 
-940 YRRAL
+940 
-945 QAKDNELQVAPSF
+945 
-958 SAPMLEPAAPHE
+958 
-970 CRSPGPELERRLRDL
+970 
-985 RQYNHRYRRA
+985 
-995 LQAKDNELQVAPSFS
+995 
-1010 APMLEPAAPHEC
+1010 
-1022 RSPGPELERRLRDLR
+1022 
-1037 QYNHRYRR
+1037 
-1045 ALQAKD
+1045 

-1061 GSDAGSESS
+1061 GSDASSESS
-1070 TRDSRSP
+1070 TTRDSRSP
-1077 ATQRTRLPVPKE
+1077 APSRTRLPVPKE

-1096 SDITSVCSLT
+1096 SDITSVCSLS

-1121 HAAEK
+1121 QNIEK
-1126 SKPPSQSEPIKEA
+1126 TKPSAPPEPLKDPP
-1139 IPKEPKKEQTKNV
+1139 PKEPKKEQTKNV

-1164 TSKAVPEK
+1164 SSKAVPEK
-1172 DQLAKLPYGW
+1172 DQLAKLPYGGW
-1182 SAEEPSEPVYKPS
+1182 SAEEPSEPPKSMKAP
-1195 KTVEP
+1195 EP
-1200 AKAEVKSVPP
+1200 ARAEAKTIPALKTSDTPTVKSIP
-1210 LRAGDAPPVSSAPT
+1210 A

-1229 MYTKAATPKAKTP
+1229 MYTKAATPKVNKTP
-1242 EAQKKVV
+1242 ELQKKIV
-1249 KTVETIRT
+1249 KTQDSLSTKTT
-1257 PRRLPE
+1257 PSRDHKPPPRGHRRMSSVSQAALLTDLMHVSVDQDDI
-1263 EPPPGLERKVIG
+1263 EPPPGMERKVIG
-1275 QERDPPLPSRP
+1275 QERDPVPVIKP
-1286 KQEPE
+1286 KVEPE
-1291 DILDTDHDYSS
+1291 DILDVDHDYSS
-1302 TERRKSCQRRDSERR
+1302 TERRKSCQRRDSEKR
-1317 KKENFIVV
+1317 KKEFIVV

-1341 SPPASHH
+1341 SPPAGESATVSHH

-1356 SEKSRQPSSP
+1356 SEKSRQSQSSP
-1366 HHHRETESRN
+1366 HHHRETDTRSM
-1376 SERRAS
+1376 ERRAS
-1382 NASINYAGTARGGTP
+1382 NASINYGTGTGTRGGTP

-1426 PPQQIQSK
+1426 PPQQAPAK
-1434 RRQSSAQVRP
+1434 RRQSAAHVRS
-1444 YQEERVEKS
+1444 YQEERMSREE
-1453 ERKKEDSPR
+1453 ERKSKTESTPRRHDDIPR
-1462 KACEAPGADTWRPAP
+1462 KSVPEPVLETETWKPDP
-1477 DTIRVSKG
+1477 DTIRMVKNQD
-1485 TESPRRLRRE
+1485 SPAKRLRQE
-1495 AEPLVRARRDR
+1495 AEPLKRAKGVGDS
-1506 DRDEPRL
+1506 PRL
-1513 SRAEEPR
+1513 TQASHTP
-1520 DCERERLPAA
+1520 
-1530 TAATAATAA
+1530 
-1539 APAKGRPHPARP
+1539 RP

-1557 PNVASRQK
+1557 PNVASRHK
-1565 TGSPT
+1565 TDSPS
-1570 KREERKSAAY
+1570 KREDRKSTGY
-1580 SRSESKR
+1580 RSDSKR
-1587 QDSVEKRKM
+1587 QESVDQRKM

>member
-1 MLATKMQLFL
+1 MMWTL
-11 LLLACFGFVVSSP
+11 LLLALVSPSRGHP

-70 VNEHESVLRNYR
+70 VNEHDSVLRNYR

-197 LLADLDSNGFLI
+197 LLADLDTNGFLI

-215 ASEVRTAL
+215 ATEVKTAL

-232 IILGNFNETWAVK
+232 IILGNFNETWALK
-245 IFCEAYK
+245 IFCEAYN
-252 LEMYG
+252 LDMYG

-269 NKWWVRRAPC
+269 NNWWNRRAPC
-279 PRRELAAA
+279 SRKNLTAA
-287 LDTAVLTD
+287 LDTTILTD
-295 LLPLATTGE
+295 LLPLSTTGE

-348 AQRVKLKYKEKTVQ
+348 AQRVKSKYKEKTVQ
-362 DFRYRDKEW
+362 DFKYRDKEW
-371 EQLFLDALSNVTFEG
+371 ELLFLDALSNVTFEG

-406 FQGDQ
+406 FQGDN

-429 SSGEAFK
+429 ISGEPFR
-436 WIGKNPPKDRTLR
+436 WFGKNPPKDRTLR

-454 QVNITIYSVLVS
+454 QVNITIYSILVA
-466 CSILGILLATGFL
+466 CSVLGILLAIGFL

-497 LNNLIIIGCILTYL
+497 LNNLIIVGCMLTYL

-518 DSSLSSIGA
+518 DSSLSSIGLSQDSPRGAA

-583 LCVDLAIM
+583 LAIDLAIM
-591 TTWQISDPFY
+591 TTWQVSDPFY
-601 RATKQMEPYP
+601 RATKQMDPYP
-611 HPSSEDIV
+611 HPTSEDIV

-631 MTIFIGVIYAY
+631 MTIFIGIIYAY

-667 SKHIGLSVYN
+667 SQHIGMSVYN
-677 VLIMCIMGAAIALV
+677 VLMMCIAGAAITLV
-691 LADHKDAL
+691 LQDHKDAL
-699 FVLIAIFIIFCTTA
+699 FIIIAVFIIFCTTG
-713 TLCLVFVPKLERRLR
+713 TLCLVFVPKLLELRRNGPGGAGTGRIRATLR
-728 DLRQYNHRYRRAL
+728 
-741 QAKDNELQVAPSFSA
+741 
-756 PMLEPAAPHECRSP
+756 PASTHECRSP
-770 GPELERRLRDLRQY
+770 GPELERRLKELRQY
-784 NHRYRRALQA
+784 NNRYRRTLQA
-794 KDNELQVAPS
+794 KE
-804 FSAPMLEPAA
+804 
-814 PHECRSP
+814 
-821 GPELERR
+821 
-828 LRDLRQYNHRYRRAL
+828 
-843 QAKDNELQVAPS
+843 
-855 FSAPMLEPAAP
+855 
-866 HECRSPGPELERRLR
+866 
-881 DLRQYNHR
+881 
-889 YRRALQAKDNELQVA
+889 
-904 PSFSAPMLEPA
+904 
-915 APHECRS
+915 
-922 PGPELER
+922 
-929 RLRDLRQYNHR
+929 
-940 YRRAL
+940 
-945 QAKDNELQVAPSF
+945 
-958 SAPMLEPAAPHE
+958 
-970 CRSPGPELERRLRDL
+970 
-985 RQYNHRYRRA
+985 
-995 LQAKDNELQVAPSFS
+995 
-1010 APMLEPAAPHEC
+1010 
-1022 RSPGPELERRLRDLR
+1022 
-1037 QYNHRYRR
+1037 
-1045 ALQAKD
+1045 

-1061 GSDAGSESS
+1061 GSDASSESS
-1070 TRDSRSP
+1070 TRGDSRSP

-1096 SDITSVCSLT
+1096 SDITSVCSLS

-1116 NLQNQ
+1116 NLTNQ
-1121 HAAEK
+1121 QHID
-1126 SKPPSQSEPIKEA
+1126 KPKPSAPPEPVLKDPTP
-1139 IPKEPKKEQTKNV
+1139 PKEPKKEQTKNV

-1164 TSKAVPEK
+1164 SSKAVPEK

-1182 SAEEPSEPVYKPS
+1182 TAEEPSEPPKVTKVP
-1195 KTVEP
+1195 EP
-1200 AKAEVKSVPP
+1200 AKAEAKTIPALKTSDTPTVKSVP
-1210 LRAGDAPPVSSAPT
+1210 A

-1229 MYTKAATPKAKTP
+1229 MYTKAATPKIIKTP
-1242 EAQKKVV
+1242 ELQKKII
-1249 KTVETIRT
+1249 KTQEPVSTKTT
-1257 PRRLPE
+1257 PSRDHKPSSRGHRRMSSVSQGALLTDLMHVSVDQDDL
-1263 EPPPGLERKVIG
+1263 EPPPGMERKVIG
-1275 QERDPPLPSRP
+1275 QERDPPLPLKP
-1286 KQEPE
+1286 TPLKQEPE
-1291 DILDTDHDYSS
+1291 DILDVDHVDYSS
-1302 TERRKSCQRRDSERR
+1302 TERRKSCQRRDSEKR
-1317 KKENFIVV
+1317 KKESFIVV

-1341 SPPASHH
+1341 SPPGHH

-1356 SEKSRQPSSP
+1356 SEKTRQSQSSP
-1366 HHHRETESRN
+1366 HHHRETDTRSM
-1376 SERRAS
+1376 ERRAS
-1382 NASINYAGTARGGTP
+1382 NASINYSGTTRGGTP

-1426 PPQQIQSK
+1426 PPQQSLVK
-1434 RRQSSAQVRP
+1434 RRQSSAQVRS
-1444 YQEERVEKS
+1444 YQEERLQKS
-1453 ERKKEDSPR
+1453 EAPERERTPRRHDDIPR
-1462 KACEAPGADTWRPAP
+1462 KAPPVHESSLESDSYKPDP
-1477 DTIRVSKG
+1477 DTIRVSKNQD
-1485 TESPRRLRRE
+1485 SPAKRLRQE
-1495 AEPLVRARRDR
+1495 AEPLKRAKGVGDS
-1506 DRDEPRL
+1506 PRL
-1513 SRAEEPR
+1513 TQASHQP
-1520 DCERERLPAA
+1520 
-1530 TAATAATAA
+1530 
-1539 APAKGRPHPARP
+1539 RP

-1557 PNVASRQK
+1557 PNVASRHK
-1565 TGSPT
+1565 TDSPN
-1570 KREERKSAAY
+1570 KREDRKSATY
-1580 SRSESKR
+1580 RSDSKR
-1587 QDSVEKRKM
+1587 QDSADQRKM

>member
-1 MLATKMQLFL
+1 MSL
-11 LLLACFGFVVSSP
+11 LILLMAGLVTGVP

-160 SENAFNLPRIRL
+160 SENAFNMPRIRL
-172 LQHFNWTRVGTI
+172 LEHFNWTRVGTI

-197 LLADLDSNGFLI
+197 LLAELDAAKFIVDES
-209 EETQSF
+209 QSF
-215 ASEVRTAL
+215 ATEVKTAL
-223 SKLKEKDVR
+223 TKLKEKDIR
-232 IILGNFNETWAVK
+232 IILGNFNETWALK

-269 NKWWVRRAPC
+269 GRWWTRRAPC
-279 PRRELAAA
+279 DRTELRAA
-287 LDTAVLTD
+287 LDTAILAD
-295 LLPLATTGE
+295 LLPLSTTGE

-312 KDYQVEYDRRRGLE
+312 KDYQVEYDRRRGIE

-348 AQRVKLKYKEKTVQ
+348 AHRVKLKYKEKTVQ

-406 FQGDQ
+406 FQGEA
-411 VGEVKVG
+411 GEVKVG
-418 EYCAERDHLDL
+418 EYCAERDRLDL
-429 SSGEAFK
+429 AGDAFK
-436 WIGKNPPKDRTLR
+436 WVGKNPPKDRTLR

-454 QVNITIYSVLVS
+454 QVNITIYAVLVS
-466 CSILGILLATGFL
+466 CSVLGILLATGFL

-497 LNNLIIIGCILTYL
+497 LNNLIIVGCMLTYM

-518 DSSLSSIGA
+518 DSSLSSIAA

-583 LCVDLAIM
+583 LCIDLAIM

-601 RATKQMEPYP
+601 RATKQMEAYVSQTNEDYP
-611 HPSSEDIV
+611 HPTSEDIV

-631 MTIFIGVIYAY
+631 MPIFIGIIYAY

-647 VFGAFLAWETRH
+647 IFGAFLAWETRH

-677 VLIMCIMGAAIALV
+677 VLIMCIMGAPIALV

-699 FVLIAIFIIFCTTA
+699 FVLIAIFIIFCTTG
-713 TLCLVFVPKLERRLR
+713 TLCLVFVPKLVELRRNGQGGTGGARIRATLR
-728 DLRQYNHRYRRAL
+728 
-741 QAKDNELQVAPSFSA
+741 
-756 PMLEPAAPHECRSP
+756 PAAPHDCRSP
-770 GPELERRLRDLRQY
+770 GPELERRLKELRQY
-784 NHRYRRALQA
+784 NTRYRRTLQA
-794 KDNELQVAPS
+794 KE
-804 FSAPMLEPAA
+804 
-814 PHECRSP
+814 
-821 GPELERR
+821 
-828 LRDLRQYNHRYRRAL
+828 
-843 QAKDNELQVAPS
+843 
-855 FSAPMLEPAAP
+855 
-866 HECRSPGPELERRLR
+866 
-881 DLRQYNHR
+881 
-889 YRRALQAKDNELQVA
+889 
-904 PSFSAPMLEPA
+904 
-915 APHECRS
+915 
-922 PGPELER
+922 
-929 RLRDLRQYNHR
+929 
-940 YRRAL
+940 
-945 QAKDNELQVAPSF
+945 
-958 SAPMLEPAAPHE
+958 
-970 CRSPGPELERRLRDL
+970 
-985 RQYNHRYRRA
+985 
-995 LQAKDNELQVAPSFS
+995 
-1010 APMLEPAAPHEC
+1010 
-1022 RSPGPELERRLRDLR
+1022 
-1037 QYNHRYRR
+1037 
-1045 ALQAKD
+1045 

-1061 GSDAGSESS
+1061 GSDASSESS
-1070 TRDSRSP
+1070 IRDSKSP
-1077 ATQRTRLPVPKE
+1077 SSTRTRLPVPRE

-1096 SDITSVCSLT
+1096 SDITSVCSLS
-1106 ASAGAEAEYI
+1106 ASAGAETEFI
-1116 NLQNQ
+1116 GMQTQ
-1121 HAAEK
+1121 MSTEK
-1126 SKPPSQSEPIKEA
+1126 LKPSAPPEPIKEV
-1139 IPKEPKKEQTKNV
+1139 KEPKKEQTKAV

-1164 TSKAVPEK
+1164 SSKAVPEK

-1182 SAEEPSEPVYKPS
+1182 SSEEQDAPKARVSEPV
-1195 KTVEP
+1195 
-1200 AKAEVKSVPP
+1200 KAEAKTIPALKASDTPVAKSMP
-1210 LRAGDAPPVSSAPT
+1210 A

-1229 MYTKAATPKAKTP
+1229 MYTKAASKILKTP
-1242 EAQKKVV
+1242 EQQKQPKPD
-1249 KTVETIRT
+1249 KPYKSGPRT
-1257 PRRLPE
+1257 HRRVSSVAAGLRE
-1263 EPPPGLERKVIG
+1263 LLEPPPGLERTVIG
-1275 QERDPPLPSRP
+1275 QERDPPPAVKT

-1291 DILDTDHDYSS
+1291 DILDIEHDYSS
-1302 TERRKSCQRRDSERR
+1302 TERKKTCQRRDSEKR
-1317 KKENFIVV
+1317 KKEFIVV

-1341 SPPASHH
+1341 TPPSHPH
-1348 HSPMQRSV
+1348 TPMQRSV
-1356 SEKSRQPSSP
+1356 SEKSRQQSSP
-1366 HHHRETESRN
+1366 HHHREPESR
-1376 SERRAS
+1376 STERRAS
-1382 NASINYAGTARGGTP
+1382 NASINHVGAPRVGTP

-1402 AETLRMTDRL
+1402 AETLRMTDRM

-1426 PPQQIQSK
+1426 PPHQIQSK
-1434 RRQSSAQVRP
+1434 RRQSAAVVRS
-1444 YQEERVEKS
+1444 YQEERADKNEIQRILNDIPKDIIEAIPPPEPVDIPD
-1453 ERKKEDSPR
+1453 RKPDPDIIRVSKKPESPVKR
-1462 KACEAPGADTWRPAP
+1462 IQDP
-1477 DTIRVSKG
+1477 DTIRVTKG
-1485 TESPRRLRRE
+1485 QDSPSRRLRQE
-1495 AEPLVRARRDR
+1495 AEPLKRAKGAGDS
-1506 DRDEPRL
+1506 PRL
-1513 SRAEEPR
+1513 TQ
-1520 DCERERLPAA
+1520 AA
-1530 TAATAATAA
+1530 QT
-1539 APAKGRPHPARP
+1539 RP

-1557 PNVASRQK
+1557 PNVASRHK
-1565 TGSPT
+1565 AESP
-1570 KREERKSAAY
+1570 KSREERKSATY
-1580 SRSESKR
+1580 SRSDSKR
-1587 QDSVEKRKM
+1587 QESAERKM

-1631 SYGVSCPNI
+1631 TYGVSCPNI

>member
-1 MLATKMQLFL
+1 MSLIILWSVLVLTQ
-11 LLLACFGFVVSSP
+11 GVP

-70 VNEHESVLRNYR
+70 VNEHDTVLRNYR

-160 SENAFNLPRIRL
+160 SENAFNIPRIRL
-172 LQHFNWTRVGTI
+172 LEHFNWTRVGTI

-197 LLADLDSNGFLI
+197 LLADLDNGSFEI
-209 EETQSF
+209 AETQSF
-215 ASEVRTAL
+215 ATEVRTAL
-223 SKLKEKDVR
+223 NKLKEKDIR
-232 IILGNFNETWAVK
+232 IILGNFNETWAMR

-269 NKWWVRRAPC
+269 HKWWQRRAPC
-279 PRRELAAA
+279 PQEELTTA
-287 LDTAVLTD
+287 LDTAILTD
-295 LLPLATTGE
+295 LLPLSTTGE

-312 KDYQVEYDRRRGLE
+312 KDYQVEYDRRRGVE

-348 AQRVKLKYKEKTVQ
+348 AHRVKIKYKEKTVQ
-362 DFRYRDKEW
+362 DFKYRDKEW
-371 EQLFLDALSNVTFEG
+371 EQLFLDALTNVTFEG

-406 FQGDQ
+406 FQGDL
-411 VGEVKVG
+411 VGEIKVG

-429 SSGEAFK
+429 SSGDPFK

-454 QVNITIYSVLVS
+454 QVNLTIYIVLVS
-466 CSILGILLATGFL
+466 CSCIGILLATGFL

-497 LNNLIIIGCILTYL
+497 LNNLIIVGCMLTYL

-518 DSSLSSIGA
+518 DSSLSSIAA

-583 LCVDLAIM
+583 LCADLAIM
-591 TTWQISDPFY
+591 LTWQISDPFY
-601 RATKQMEPYP
+601 RATKQMEAYP
-611 HPSSEDIV
+611 HPTSEDIV

-631 MTIFIGVIYAY
+631 MPIFIGVIYIY

-677 VLIMCIMGAAIALV
+677 VLIMCIMGAPIALV

-699 FVLIAIFIIFCTTA
+699 FVLISIFIIFCTTG
-713 TLCLVFVPKLERRLR
+713 TLCLVFVPKLLELRRNGQPGAQGTR
-728 DLRQYNHRYRRAL
+728 IRATL
-741 QAKDNELQVAPSFSA
+741 KPTST
-756 PMLEPAAPHECRSP
+756 HEVRSP
-770 GPELERRLRDLRQY
+770 GPELERRLKELRQY
-784 NHRYRRALQA
+784 NNRYRRTLQA
-794 KDNELQVAPS
+794 KET
-804 FSAPMLEPAA
+804 
-814 PHECRSP
+814 
-821 GPELERR
+821 
-828 LRDLRQYNHRYRRAL
+828 
-843 QAKDNELQVAPS
+843 
-855 FSAPMLEPAAP
+855 
-866 HECRSPGPELERRLR
+866 
-881 DLRQYNHR
+881 
-889 YRRALQAKDNELQVA
+889 
-904 PSFSAPMLEPA
+904 
-915 APHECRS
+915 
-922 PGPELER
+922 
-929 RLRDLRQYNHR
+929 
-940 YRRAL
+940 
-945 QAKDNELQVAPSF
+945 
-958 SAPMLEPAAPHE
+958 
-970 CRSPGPELERRLRDL
+970 
-985 RQYNHRYRRA
+985 
-995 LQAKDNELQVAPSFS
+995 
-1010 APMLEPAAPHEC
+1010 
-1022 RSPGPELERRLRDLR
+1022 
-1037 QYNHRYRR
+1037 
-1045 ALQAKD
+1045 
-1051 NELQM
+1051 ELQM

-1061 GSDAGSESS
+1061 GDDADSS
-1070 TRDSRSP
+1070 IRDKSP
-1077 ATQRTRLPVPKE
+1077 ATQRTKLHLPKE

-1096 SDITSVCSLT
+1096 SDITSTCSLS
-1106 ASAGAEAEYI
+1106 ASAGGENEYI
-1116 NLQNQ
+1116 NLQTTITTDKPKPIVQ
-1121 HAAEK
+1121 D
-1126 SKPPSQSEPIKEA
+1126 SKEM
-1139 IPKEPKKEQTKNV
+1139 KEPRKEQTKNV

-1164 TSKAVPEK
+1164 PSKAVPEK

-1182 SAEEPSEPVYKPS
+1182 SASEEQEVPKAIIQ
-1195 KTVEP
+1195 KTSEP
-1200 AKAEVKSVPP
+1200 AKAEAKTIPALKPSDTPTAKSVP
-1210 LRAGDAPPVSSAPT
+1210 A

-1229 MYTKAATPKAKTP
+1229 MYTKAAPPKVNKTP
-1242 EAQKKVV
+1242 ELPKKQI
-1249 KTVETIRT
+1249 KTPEDIKT
-1257 PRRLPE
+1257 PPRDYKSGRGHRRMSSSGHVLLNDLMRVSMDDQ

-1275 QERDPPLPSRP
+1275 QERDPPIPPKP

-1291 DILDTDHDYSS
+1291 DILDLDIDYSS
-1302 TERRKSCQRRDSERR
+1302 MERRKSCQRRDSEKR
-1317 KKENFIVV
+1317 KKEYIVV

-1341 SPPASHH
+1341 SPQTTHA
-1348 HSPMQRSV
+1348 HSPIQRSV
-1356 SEKSRQPSSP
+1356 SEKSRQQSSP
-1366 HHHRETESRN
+1366 RHHREPDTKSM
-1376 SERRAS
+1376 ERRAS
-1382 NASINYAGTARGGTP
+1382 NTSINHTGPRGGTP

-1402 AETLRMTDRL
+1402 AETLRMSDRN

-1426 PPQQIQSK
+1426 PPNQVLTK
-1434 RRQSSAQVRP
+1434 RRQSAAQMR
-1444 YQEERVEKS
+1444 YQEEKPEKI
-1453 ERKKEDSPR
+1453 EVQKKEEARKTERSPDVA
-1462 KACEAPGADTWRPAP
+1462 KPIHETETWKPDP

-1485 TESPRRLRRE
+1485 QESPAKRLRQE
-1495 AEPLVRARRDR
+1495 AEPLKRAMGG
-1506 DRDEPRL
+1506 ETPKL
-1513 SRAEEPR
+1513 TQP
-1520 DCERERLPAA
+1520 
-1530 TAATAATAA
+1530 
-1539 APAKGRPHPARP
+1539 APAPAPPRPV
-1551 DHHKSS
+1551 HHKSS
-1557 PNVASRQK
+1557 PNVAARKCESPSR
-1565 TGSPT
+1565 
-1570 KREERKSAAY
+1570 REERKSAY
-1580 SRSESKR
+1580 SRTDSKR
-1587 QDSVEKRKM
+1587 QDSSDRKM
-1596 YTASSESELFECAI
+1596 YAASSESELFEYAI
-1610 LPIFHKLLTERH
+1610 LPIFQKLSDREAQKSATWTEP
-1622 KSQPHGLNL
+1622 QLW
-1631 SYGVSCPNI
+1631 C
-1640 SIKCDIVEYL
+1640 

>member
-1 MLATKMQLFL
+1 ML
-11 LLLACFGFVVSSP
+11 LLILALVSITQGTP

-70 VNEHESVLRNYR
+70 VNEHDSVLRNYR

-215 ASEVRTAL
+215 ATEVRTAL

-232 IILGNFNETWAVK
+232 IILGNFNETWAVR

-269 NKWWVRRAPC
+269 SKWWMRRAPC
-279 PRRELAAA
+279 SKRDLSTA
-287 LDTAVLTD
+287 LDTTILTD
-295 LLPLATTGE
+295 LLPLSTTGE
-304 TTVSGITA
+304 MTVSGITA

-429 SSGEAFK
+429 TSGEPFK
-436 WIGKNPPKDRTLR
+436 WVGKNPPKDRTLR

-497 LNNLIIIGCILTYL
+497 LNNLIIVGCMLTYL
-511 SVIFLGL
+511 SVVFLGL
-518 DSSLSSIGA
+518 DSSLSSIAA

-583 LCVDLAIM
+583 LAIDLAIM

-631 MTIFIGVIYAY
+631 MTIFIGIIYAY

-691 LADHKDAL
+691 LSDHKDAL

-713 TLCLVFVPKLERRLR
+713 TLCLVFVPKLLELRRNG
-728 DLRQYNHRYRRAL
+728 QPGA
-741 QAKDNELQVAPSFSA
+741 APSRIRA
-756 PMLEPAAPHECRSP
+756 TLRPASTHECRSP
-770 GPELERRLRDLRQY
+770 GPELERRLKELRQY
-784 NHRYRRALQA
+784 NNRYRRTLQA
-794 KDNELQVAPS
+794 KE
-804 FSAPMLEPAA
+804 
-814 PHECRSP
+814 
-821 GPELERR
+821 
-828 LRDLRQYNHRYRRAL
+828 
-843 QAKDNELQVAPS
+843 
-855 FSAPMLEPAAP
+855 
-866 HECRSPGPELERRLR
+866 
-881 DLRQYNHR
+881 
-889 YRRALQAKDNELQVA
+889 
-904 PSFSAPMLEPA
+904 
-915 APHECRS
+915 
-922 PGPELER
+922 
-929 RLRDLRQYNHR
+929 
-940 YRRAL
+940 
-945 QAKDNELQVAPSF
+945 
-958 SAPMLEPAAPHE
+958 
-970 CRSPGPELERRLRDL
+970 
-985 RQYNHRYRRA
+985 
-995 LQAKDNELQVAPSFS
+995 
-1010 APMLEPAAPHEC
+1010 
-1022 RSPGPELERRLRDLR
+1022 
-1037 QYNHRYRR
+1037 
-1045 ALQAKD
+1045 

-1077 ATQRTRLPVPKE
+1077 ATQRTRLPVPKD

-1096 SDITSVCSLT
+1096 SDITSVCSLS

-1121 HAAEK
+1121 QSAEK
-1126 SKPPSQSEPIKEA
+1126 PKPSAPPEPLKEPP
-1139 IPKEPKKEQTKNV
+1139 PKEPKKEQTKNV

-1164 TSKAVPEK
+1164 ASKAVPEK

-1182 SAEEPSEPVYKPS
+1182 TAEVVRTEDNVEPTSKMSTKMSEPIKAETKTISALKPS
-1195 KTVEP
+1195 DTPTAKSMP
-1200 AKAEVKSVPP
+1200 AKI
-1210 LRAGDAPPVSSAPT
+1210 
-1224 KVQEP
+1224 QEP
-1229 MYTKAATPKAKTP
+1229 MYTKAATPKVNKTP
-1242 EAQKKVV
+1242 ELQKKIV
-1249 KTVETIRT
+1249 KTQDSLTKTT
-1257 PRRLPE
+1257 PSRDHKSAPRGHRRMSSLSQGALLTDLMHVSVDQDDL

-1275 QERDPPLPSRP
+1275 QERDPPPPLKP
-1286 KQEPE
+1286 KVEPE

-1302 TERRKSCQRRDSERR
+1302 SERRKSCQRKDSERK

-1341 SPPASHH
+1341 TPPPVTTSHH

-1356 SEKSRQPSSP
+1356 SEKSRQQPSP
-1366 HHHRETESRN
+1366 HHHRESDTRSM
-1376 SERRAS
+1376 ERRAS
-1382 NASINYAGTARGGTP
+1382 NASINYAGTTRGGTP

-1412 SKRRGSEFP
+1412 AKRRGSEFP

-1426 PPQQIQSK
+1426 PPHQSQAK

-1444 YQEERVEKS
+1444 YQEERIEKT
-1453 ERKKEDSPR
+1453 ETPRRHDDIPR
-1462 KACEAPGADTWRPAP
+1462 KPLPEVPQENDSYKPDP
-1477 DTIRVSKG
+1477 DTIRVTKSQD
-1485 TESPRRLRRE
+1485 SPAKRLRQE
-1495 AEPLVRARRDR
+1495 AEPLKRAKGVGDS
-1506 DRDEPRL
+1506 PRL
-1513 SRAEEPR
+1513 TQASHQP
-1520 DCERERLPAA
+1520 
-1530 TAATAATAA
+1530 
-1539 APAKGRPHPARP
+1539 RP

-1557 PNVASRQK
+1557 PNVASRHK
-1565 TGSPT
+1565 TGSPNN
-1570 KREERKSAAY
+1570 REERKSATY
-1580 SRSESKR
+1580 SRGDSKR
-1587 QDSVEKRKM
+1587 QESVEQRKM

-1631 SYGVSCPNI
+1631 TYGVSCPNI

>member
-1 MLATKMQLFL
+1 MWDCGFAIWLFL
-11 LLLACFGFVVSSP
+11 ALVGA

-53 SNTGRGVMPS
+53 SHTGRGVMPS

-70 VNEHESVLRNYR
+70 VNEHDSVLRNYR

-137 LSYADTHPMFTKEAF
+137 LSYADTHPMFTREAF

-160 SENAFNLPRIRL
+160 SENAFNMPRIRL

-192 LAHNR
+192 LAHND
-197 LLADLDSNGFLI
+197 LISDLDNHEI
-209 EETQSF
+209 EILEQQSF
-215 ASEVRTAL
+215 ASEVKSAL
-223 SKLKEKDVR
+223 AKLKEKDIR
-232 IILGNFNETWAVK
+232 IILGNFNETWAME

-257 RAYTWLLLGTYS
+257 RAYTWLLLGTYTP
-269 NKWWVRRAPC
+269 KWWKRHAPC
-279 PRRELAAA
+279 SKRDLTTA
-287 LDTAVLTD
+287 LDTAILTD
-295 LLPLATTGE
+295 LLPLSTTGQM
-304 TTVSGITA
+304 TVSGISP
-312 KDYQVEYDRRRGLE
+312 KEYQVEYDRRRGAE

-348 AQRVKLKYKEKTVQ
+348 AQRVKLRYKEKTVL

-386 VTGPVRFYDNERKA
+386 VTGPVRFHNNERKA

-406 FQGDQ
+406 FQGDEF
-411 VGEVKVG
+411 GEVKIG

-429 SSGEAFK
+429 TNGQMFK
-436 WIGKNPPKDRTLR
+436 WFGKNPPKDRTLL

-454 QVNITIYSVLVS
+454 QVNITIYSFLVS
-466 CSILGILLATGFL
+466 CSVIGIILAIGFL

-484 YRNQRYIK
+484 YRDQRYIK

-497 LNNLIIIGCILTYL
+497 LNNLIIIGCMLTYL

-518 DSSLSSIGA
+518 DSSLSSIGLSQEPQRGAA

-583 LCVDLAIM
+583 LCVDFAIM
-591 TTWQISDPFY
+591 ITWQVSDPFY
-601 RATKQMEPYP
+601 RATKRMDPVP
-611 HPSSEDIV
+611 HPTSEDIE
-619 IVQENEYCQSER
+619 IVQENEYCQSEQ
-631 MTIFIGVIYAY
+631 MNIFIGIIYAY

-677 VLIMCIMGAAIALV
+677 VLIVCITGAPLALV

-713 TLCLVFVPKLERRLR
+713 TLCLVFVPKLLELRRNGQPGTAQSRIRATLR
-728 DLRQYNHRYRRAL
+728 
-741 QAKDNELQVAPSFSA
+741 
-756 PMLEPAAPHECRSP
+756 PASTHECRSP
-770 GPELERRLRDLRQY
+770 GPELERKLKELRQY
-784 NHRYRRALQA
+784 NNRYRRTLQA
-794 KDNELQVAPS
+794 KE
-804 FSAPMLEPAA
+804 
-814 PHECRSP
+814 
-821 GPELERR
+821 
-828 LRDLRQYNHRYRRAL
+828 
-843 QAKDNELQVAPS
+843 
-855 FSAPMLEPAAP
+855 
-866 HECRSPGPELERRLR
+866 
-881 DLRQYNHR
+881 
-889 YRRALQAKDNELQVA
+889 
-904 PSFSAPMLEPA
+904 
-915 APHECRS
+915 
-922 PGPELER
+922 
-929 RLRDLRQYNHR
+929 
-940 YRRAL
+940 
-945 QAKDNELQVAPSF
+945 
-958 SAPMLEPAAPHE
+958 
-970 CRSPGPELERRLRDL
+970 
-985 RQYNHRYRRA
+985 
-995 LQAKDNELQVAPSFS
+995 
-1010 APMLEPAAPHEC
+1010 
-1022 RSPGPELERRLRDLR
+1022 
-1037 QYNHRYRR
+1037 
-1045 ALQAKD
+1045 

-1070 TRDSRSP
+1070 TTKDSRSP
-1077 ATQRTRLPVPKE
+1077 AAMTTKLPLPKE

-1096 SDITSVCSLT
+1096 SDITSVCSLS

-1121 HAAEK
+1121 VNEK
-1126 SKPPSQSEPIKEA
+1126 TKASAPPEPVKE
-1139 IPKEPKKEQTKNV
+1139 ILKETPKEPKKEPTKNV

-1164 TSKAVPEK
+1164 SSKAVPEK

-1182 SAEEPSEPVYKPS
+1182 TAEVRMEPSEPAPKSSLKQEPVRAEAKTVPALKPS
-1195 KTVEP
+1195 DTP
-1200 AKAEVKSVPP
+1200 TAKSVP
-1210 LRAGDAPPVSSAPT
+1210 A

-1229 MYTKAATPKAKTP
+1229 MYTKAATPKINKTP
-1242 EAQKKVV
+1242 ELQKKQM
-1249 KTVETIRT
+1249 KTPEPKT
-1257 PRRLPE
+1257 PPRDMKPRGHRRMSSVSGALLTDIMHVSVDQDDL
-1263 EPPPGLERKVIG
+1263 EPPPGMERKVIG
-1275 QERDPPLPSRP
+1275 QERDPPVPPKP

-1291 DILDTDHDYSS
+1291 DILDIDADYS
-1302 TERRKSCQRRDSERR
+1302 TAERKKACQRRDSERR
-1317 KKENFIVV
+1317 KKEFIVV

-1341 SPPASHH
+1341 SPPGKTETGHH

-1356 SEKSRQPSSP
+1356 SEKSRQQSSP
-1366 HHHRETESRN
+1366 HHHREVDSRN
-1376 SERRAS
+1376 LERRAS
-1382 NASINYAGTARGGTP
+1382 NASINYGTTRGGTP

-1412 SKRRGSEFP
+1412 AKRRGSEFP

-1426 PPQQIQSK
+1426 PPLQSQSK
-1434 RRQSSAQVRP
+1434 RRQSSAQVKS
-1444 YQEERVEKS
+1444 YQEEKQDRPEKS
-1453 ERKKEDSPR
+1453 ETPRRHDDIPR
-1462 KACEAPGADTWRPAP
+1462 KPLPEHQENDWRPDP
-1477 DTIRVSKG
+1477 DTIRVTKSQD
-1485 TESPRRLRRE
+1485 SPAKRLRHE
-1495 AEPLVRARRDR
+1495 AEPLKRAKGVGDS
-1506 DRDEPRL
+1506 PRL
-1513 SRAEEPR
+1513 TQAHTP
-1520 DCERERLPAA
+1520 
-1530 TAATAATAA
+1530 
-1539 APAKGRPHPARP
+1539 RP

-1557 PNVASRQK
+1557 PNVASRHK
-1565 TGSPT
+1565 SGSPN
-1570 KREERKSAAY
+1570 KREERKSATY
-1580 SRSESKR
+1580 GRSDSKR
-1587 QDSVEKRKM
+1587 QDSVDQRKM

-1622 KSQPHGLNL
+1622 KSQPHSLNL
-1631 SYGVSCPNI
+1631 TYGVSCPNI

>member
-1 MLATKMQLFL
+1 MNMGGLQRQILIAL
-11 LLLACFGFVVSSP
+11 LCLNLVTGVP

-70 VNEHESVLRNYR
+70 VNEHDSVLRNYR

-160 SENAFNLPRIRL
+160 SENAFNMPRIRL
-172 LQHFNWTRVGTI
+172 LEHFNWTRVGTI

-197 LLADLDSNGFLI
+197 LLSDLDAANFMVDES
-209 EETQSF
+209 QSF
-215 ASEVRTAL
+215 ATEVRTAL
-223 SKLKEKDVR
+223 SKLKEKDIR
-232 IILGNFNETWAVK
+232 IILGNFNETWALK

-269 NKWWVRRAPC
+269 SKWWTRRAPC
-279 PRRELAAA
+279 SRRELSAA
-287 LDTAVLTD
+287 LDTTILTD
-295 LLPLATTGE
+295 LLPLSTTGE

-312 KDYQVEYDRRRGLE
+312 KDYQVEYDRRRGVE

-348 AQRVKLKYKEKTVQ
+348 AHRVKLKYKEKTVQ

-406 FQGDQ
+406 FQGEQ
-411 VGEVKVG
+411 IGEVKVG
-418 EYCAERDHLDL
+418 EYCAERDRLDL
-429 SSGEAFK
+429 GSGDPFK
-436 WIGKNPPKDRTLR
+436 WNGKNPPKDRTLR

-454 QVNITIYSVLVS
+454 QVNITLYAVVVFCSV
-466 CSILGILLATGFL
+466 LGILLATGFL

-497 LNNLIIIGCILTYL
+497 LNNLIIVGCMLTYL

-518 DSSLSSIGA
+518 DSSLSSIGLSQDVPRGAA

-583 LCVDLAIM
+583 LCIDLIIM

-601 RATKQMEPYP
+601 RATKQMEAYP
-611 HPSSEDIV
+611 HPTSEDIV

-631 MTIFIGVIYAY
+631 MPIFIGAIYAY

-677 VLIMCIMGAAIALV
+677 VLIMCIMGAPCALV
-691 LADHKDAL
+691 LADHKDVL

-713 TLCLVFVPKLERRLR
+713 TLCLVFVPKLLELRRNGSGGTGGARIRATLR
-728 DLRQYNHRYRRAL
+728 
-741 QAKDNELQVAPSFSA
+741 
-756 PMLEPAAPHECRSP
+756 PAAPHECREP
-770 GPELERRLRDLRQY
+770 GPELERRMKELRQY
-784 NHRYRRALQA
+784 NNRYRRTLQA
-794 KDNELQVAPS
+794 KE
-804 FSAPMLEPAA
+804 
-814 PHECRSP
+814 
-821 GPELERR
+821 
-828 LRDLRQYNHRYRRAL
+828 
-843 QAKDNELQVAPS
+843 
-855 FSAPMLEPAAP
+855 
-866 HECRSPGPELERRLR
+866 
-881 DLRQYNHR
+881 
-889 YRRALQAKDNELQVA
+889 
-904 PSFSAPMLEPA
+904 
-915 APHECRS
+915 
-922 PGPELER
+922 
-929 RLRDLRQYNHR
+929 
-940 YRRAL
+940 
-945 QAKDNELQVAPSF
+945 
-958 SAPMLEPAAPHE
+958 
-970 CRSPGPELERRLRDL
+970 
-985 RQYNHRYRRA
+985 
-995 LQAKDNELQVAPSFS
+995 
-1010 APMLEPAAPHEC
+1010 
-1022 RSPGPELERRLRDLR
+1022 
-1037 QYNHRYRR
+1037 
-1045 ALQAKD
+1045 

-1061 GSDAGSESS
+1061 GSDVSSESS
-1070 TRDSRSP
+1070 IRDSKSP
-1077 ATQRTRLPVPKE
+1077 ATQRTRLPIPRE
-1089 NISHPET
+1089 NVSHPET
-1096 SDITSVCSLT
+1096 SDITSVCSLS
-1106 ASAGAEAEYI
+1106 ASAGAETEYI
-1116 NLQNQ
+1116 GLQSQ
-1121 HAAEK
+1121 QAIEK
-1126 SKPPSQSEPIKEA
+1126 PKPTAPPEPIKETL
-1139 IPKEPKKEQTKNV
+1139 KEPKKEQTKNV

-1164 TSKAVPEK
+1164 VSNKSVPEK

-1182 SAEEPSEPVYKPS
+1182 SSEEPSEPP
-1195 KTVEP
+1195 KTKITEP
-1200 AKAEVKSVPP
+1200 AKAEAKTIPALKTIDTPTVKSV
-1210 LRAGDAPPVSSAPT
+1210 PT

-1229 MYTKAATPKAKTP
+1229 MYTKAAPPKVIKTP
-1242 EAQKKVV
+1242 EMPKKQTKAQDTKPPY
-1249 KTVETIRT
+1249 KTA
-1257 PRRLPE
+1257 PRGHRRMSSVSAGALLAE
-1263 EPPPGLERKVIG
+1263 LMHVSVDEHEPPSVAAIVPPMTERKVIG
-1275 QERDPPLPSRP
+1275 QERDPPVSSKP
-1286 KQEPE
+1286 KQELE
-1291 DILDTDHDYSS
+1291 DILDIDQDFSS
-1302 TERRKSCQRRDSERR
+1302 AERKKSCQRKDSEKR

-1341 SPPASHH
+1341 SPPSHA

-1356 SEKSRQPSSP
+1356 SEKSRQQSSP
-1366 HHHRETESRN
+1366 HHHRESDRST
-1376 SERRAS
+1376 ERRAS
-1382 NASINYAGTARGGTP
+1382 NTSINHTGAPRVGTP

-1402 AETLRMTDRL
+1402 SETLRMTDRH
-1412 SKRRGSEFP
+1412 SKRRGSDFP

-1426 PPQQIQSK
+1426 PPHQIQAK
-1434 RRQSSAQVRP
+1434 RRQSSAQMRS
-1444 YQEERVEKS
+1444 YQEEMEEKS
-1453 ERKKEDSPR
+1453 EIVQRRLEELPKKLVQEKPIQESKESIDRKPEPDIIRVSKKQESPKR
-1462 KACEAPGADTWRPAP
+1462 IVQDP
-1477 DTIRVSKG
+1477 DTIRVTKGQDSPSK
-1485 TESPRRLRRE
+1485 RLRQE
-1495 AEPLVRARRDR
+1495 AEPLKRAKGAGDS
-1506 DRDEPRL
+1506 PRL
-1513 SRAEEPR
+1513 SQ
-1520 DCERERLPAA
+1520 A
-1530 TAATAATAA
+1530 TQS
-1539 APAKGRPHPARP
+1539 RP

-1557 PNVASRQK
+1557 PNVASRHK
-1565 TGSPT
+1565 SESPGQ
-1570 KREERKSAAY
+1570 RDERKTASY
-1580 SRSESKR
+1580 SRSDSKR
-1587 QDSVEKRKM
+1587 QESAERKM

>member
-1 MLATKMQLFL
+1 MLPIFL
-11 LLLACFGFVVSSP
+11 LTLAGVSQAVP

-70 VNEHESVLRNYR
+70 VNEHDSVLRNYR

-160 SENAFNLPRIRL
+160 SENAFNVPRIRL

-215 ASEVRTAL
+215 ATEVRTAL

-232 IILGNFNETWAVK
+232 IILGNFNETWAMK

-269 NKWWVRRAPC
+269 NKWWLRRAPC
-279 PRRELAAA
+279 SKRDLTTA
-287 LDTAVLTD
+287 LDTTILTD
-295 LLPLATTGE
+295 LLPLSTTGE
-304 TTVSGITA
+304 TTVSGISA
-312 KDYQVEYDRRRGLE
+312 KDYQVEYDRRRGTE

-348 AQRVKLKYKEKTVQ
+348 AQRVKLKHKEKTVQ

-406 FQGDQ
+406 FQGDE

-429 SSGEAFK
+429 VSWEPFK

-466 CSILGILLATGFL
+466 CSVLGILLATGFL

-497 LNNLIIIGCILTYL
+497 LNNLIIVGCMLTYL

-518 DSSLSSIGA
+518 DSSLSSIAA

-631 MTIFIGVIYAY
+631 MTIFIGIIYAY

-691 LADHKDAL
+691 LSDHKDAL

-713 TLCLVFVPKLERRLR
+713 TLCLVFVPKLLELRRNG
-728 DLRQYNHRYRRAL
+728 Q
-741 QAKDNELQVAPSFSA
+741 PGSA
-756 PMLEPAAPHECRSP
+756 PTRIRATLRPASTHECRSP
-770 GPELERRLRDLRQY
+770 GPELERRLKELRQY
-784 NHRYRRALQA
+784 NTRYRRTLQA
-794 KDNELQVAPS
+794 KENEI
-804 FSAPMLEPAA
+804 
-814 PHECRSP
+814 
-821 GPELERR
+821 
-828 LRDLRQYNHRYRRAL
+828 
-843 QAKDNELQVAPS
+843 
-855 FSAPMLEPAAP
+855 
-866 HECRSPGPELERRLR
+866 
-881 DLRQYNHR
+881 
-889 YRRALQAKDNELQVA
+889 
-904 PSFSAPMLEPA
+904 
-915 APHECRS
+915 
-922 PGPELER
+922 
-929 RLRDLRQYNHR
+929 
-940 YRRAL
+940 
-945 QAKDNELQVAPSF
+945 
-958 SAPMLEPAAPHE
+958 
-970 CRSPGPELERRLRDL
+970 
-985 RQYNHRYRRA
+985 
-995 LQAKDNELQVAPSFS
+995 
-1010 APMLEPAAPHEC
+1010 
-1022 RSPGPELERRLRDLR
+1022 
-1037 QYNHRYRR
+1037 
-1045 ALQAKD
+1045 
-1051 NELQM
+1051 QM

-1070 TRDSRSP
+1070 TRDSKSP
-1077 ATQRTRLPVPKE
+1077 AMQRTRLPVPRE

-1096 SDITSVCSLT
+1096 SDITSVCSLS

-1121 HAAEK
+1121 QASEII
-1126 SKPPSQSEPIKEA
+1126 KPSAPPEPLKEV
-1139 IPKEPKKEQTKNV
+1139 PKESKKEQTKNV

-1164 TSKAVPEK
+1164 SSKAVPEK

-1182 SAEEPSEPVYKPS
+1182 SAEEPSEPTMKPS
-1195 KTVEP
+1195 AKISES
-1200 AKAEVKSVPP
+1200 AKA
-1210 LRAGDAPPVSSAPT
+1210 DAKTTPALKQSDMTIKPIPS
-1224 KVQEP
+1224 KVQES
-1229 MYTKAATPKAKTP
+1229 MYTKATPPKVNKTP
-1242 EAQKKVV
+1242 EFQKKTV
-1249 KTVETIRT
+1249 KTSDSISTKTT
-1257 PRRLPE
+1257 PSREHKEHKTGARGHRRMSSVSQGVLLTE
-1263 EPPPGLERKVIG
+1263 LMHVSIDQDDVEPPPGMERKVIG
-1275 QERDPPLPSRP
+1275 QERDPPPP
-1286 KQEPE
+1286 VTKTKQEIE
-1291 DILDTDHDYSS
+1291 DILDIDQDYSS
-1302 TERRKSCQRRDSERR
+1302 IERRKSCQRRDSEKR
-1317 KKENFIVV
+1317 KKEFIVV

-1341 SPPASHH
+1341 SPPATTKHASSPHDGHH

-1356 SEKSRQPSSP
+1356 SEKSRQQSSP
-1366 HHHRETESRN
+1366 HHHRDPDAMTV
-1376 SERRAS
+1376 ERRAS
-1382 NASINYAGTARGGTP
+1382 NASINYAGTRGGTP

-1412 SKRRGSEFP
+1412 AKRRGSEFP

-1426 PPQQIQSK
+1426 PPHQSQAK
-1434 RRQSSAQVRP
+1434 RRQSSAQVKP
-1444 YQEERVEKS
+1444 YQEDKTEKPDTKTRRH
-1453 ERKKEDSPR
+1453 EDIRKPIQEPH
-1462 KACEAPGADTWRPAP
+1462 EPNWRPDP

-1485 TESPRRLRRE
+1485 QDSPAKRLRQE
-1495 AEPLVRARRDR
+1495 AEPLKRAKGVGDS
-1506 DRDEPRL
+1506 PRL
-1513 SRAEEPR
+1513 TQAHQTTP
-1520 DCERERLPAA
+1520 
-1530 TAATAATAA
+1530 
-1539 APAKGRPHPARP
+1539 RP

-1557 PNVASRQK
+1557 PNVASRHK
-1565 TGSPT
+1565 SGSPN
-1570 KREERKSAAY
+1570 KREDRKSASY
-1580 SRSESKR
+1580 SRSDSKR
-1587 QDSVEKRKM
+1587 QESVEQRKM

>member
-1 MLATKMQLFL
+1 MKMMQMDL
-11 LLLACFGFVVSSP
+11 LIICSILGFTHGLP

-53 SNTGRGVMPS
+53 SNTVGRGVMPS

-70 VNEHESVLRNYR
+70 VNEHDTVLRNYR

-160 SENAFNLPRIRL
+160 SENAFNIPRIRL
-172 LQHFNWTRVGTI
+172 LEHFNWTRVGTL

-197 LLADLDSNGFLI
+197 LLADLDNGSFEI
-209 EETQSF
+209 AETQSF
-215 ASEVRTAL
+215 ATEVRTAL
-223 SKLKEKDVR
+223 NKLKEKDIR
-232 IILGNFNETWAVK
+232 IILGNFNETWAMR

-269 NKWWVRRAPC
+269 HKWWQRRAPC
-279 PRRELAAA
+279 AQRELAAA
-287 LDTAVLTD
+287 LDTAILTD
-295 LLPLATTGE
+295 LLPLSTTGE

-312 KDYQVEYDRRRGLE
+312 KDYQVEYDRRRGVE

-348 AQRVKLKYKEKTVQ
+348 AHRVKLKYKERTVQ

-371 EQLFLDALSNVTFEG
+371 EQLFLDALTNVTFEG

-406 FQGDQ
+406 FQGDL

-429 SSGEAFK
+429 SSGDPFK

-454 QVNITIYSVLVS
+454 QVNLTIYIVLVS
-466 CSILGILLATGFL
+466 CSCIGILLATGFL

-497 LNNLIIIGCILTYL
+497 LNNLIIVGCMLTYL

-518 DSSLSSIGA
+518 DSSLSSIAA

-601 RATKQMEPYP
+601 RATKQMEAYP
-611 HPSSEDIV
+611 HPTSEDIV

-631 MTIFIGVIYAY
+631 MPIFIGVIYIY

-677 VLIMCIMGAAIALV
+677 VLIMCIMGAPIALV

-699 FVLIAIFIIFCTTA
+699 FVLISIFIIFCTTA
-713 TLCLVFVPKLERRLR
+713 TLCLVFVPKLLELRRSGQPGAAGARIRATLR
-728 DLRQYNHRYRRAL
+728 
-741 QAKDNELQVAPSFSA
+741 
-756 PMLEPAAPHECRSP
+756 PAAAHEVRSP
-770 GPELERRLRDLRQY
+770 GPELERRLKELRHY
-784 NHRYRRALQA
+784 NTRYRRTLQA
-794 KDNELQVAPS
+794 KET
-804 FSAPMLEPAA
+804 
-814 PHECRSP
+814 
-821 GPELERR
+821 
-828 LRDLRQYNHRYRRAL
+828 
-843 QAKDNELQVAPS
+843 
-855 FSAPMLEPAAP
+855 
-866 HECRSPGPELERRLR
+866 
-881 DLRQYNHR
+881 
-889 YRRALQAKDNELQVA
+889 
-904 PSFSAPMLEPA
+904 
-915 APHECRS
+915 
-922 PGPELER
+922 
-929 RLRDLRQYNHR
+929 
-940 YRRAL
+940 
-945 QAKDNELQVAPSF
+945 
-958 SAPMLEPAAPHE
+958 
-970 CRSPGPELERRLRDL
+970 
-985 RQYNHRYRRA
+985 
-995 LQAKDNELQVAPSFS
+995 
-1010 APMLEPAAPHEC
+1010 
-1022 RSPGPELERRLRDLR
+1022 
-1037 QYNHRYRR
+1037 
-1045 ALQAKD
+1045 
-1051 NELQM
+1051 ELQM

-1061 GSDAGSESS
+1061 GEDIDASIK
-1070 TRDSRSP
+1070 DAKSP
-1077 ATQRTRLPVPKE
+1077 ATQRTKLHIPKE

-1096 SDITSVCSLT
+1096 SDITSTCSLS
-1106 ASAGAEAEYI
+1106 ASAADNELTSLSMQLPI
-1116 NLQNQ
+1116 D
-1121 HAAEK
+1121 
-1126 SKPPSQSEPIKEA
+1126 KPKPIVQEVKEV
-1139 IPKEPKKEQTKNV
+1139 KEPKKEQTKNV

-1164 TSKAVPEK
+1164 SSKAVPEK

-1182 SAEEPSEPVYKPS
+1182 SANEEQEIPKP
-1195 KTVEP
+1195 EP
-1200 AKAEVKSVPP
+1200 AKAEPKTIPALKATTADTAKSMPAK
-1210 LRAGDAPPVSSAPT
+1210 L
-1224 KVQEP
+1224 QEP
-1229 MYTKAATPKAKTP
+1229 MYTKAAPKVNKTP
-1242 EAQKKVV
+1242 EFQKKL
-1249 KTVETIRT
+1249 KTPDGMKTPPRESRT
-1257 PRRLPE
+1257 RAHRRSGSGHVLLSDLMRVSSDDQ

-1275 QERDPPLPSRP
+1275 QERDPPIPPKP

-1291 DILDTDHDYSS
+1291 DILDIDLDYSS
-1302 TERRKSCQRRDSERR
+1302 MERRKSCQRKDSERR
-1317 KKENFIVV
+1317 KKENYIVV

-1341 SPPASHH
+1341 SPQSAHA
-1348 HSPMQRSV
+1348 HSPIQRSV
-1356 SEKSRQPSSP
+1356 SEKSRQQSSP
-1366 HHHRETESRN
+1366 HHHRDSETK

-1382 NASINYAGTARGGTP
+1382 NASINHTGTMRVGTP

-1402 AETLRMTDRL
+1402 AETLRMSDRL

-1426 PPQQIQSK
+1426 PPHQTLTK
-1434 RRQSSAQVRP
+1434 RRQSTAQMR
-1444 YQEERVEKS
+1444 YQEDKS
-1453 ERKKEDSPR
+1453 ERIEVQKKEESRKVLDKSKEIQEDSWKP
-1462 KACEAPGADTWRPAP
+1462 DP

-1485 TESPRRLRRE
+1485 QESPAKRLRQE
-1495 AEPLVRARRDR
+1495 AEPLKRAN
-1506 DRDEPRL
+1506 EARL
-1513 SRAEEPR
+1513 SQ
-1520 DCERERLPAA
+1520 
-1530 TAATAATAA
+1530 A
-1539 APAKGRPHPARP
+1539 APVAPAPRVPHVPQVPHVPHVPPTRTHAHP
-1551 DHHKSS
+1551 PHHKSS
-1557 PNVASRQK
+1557 PNVAARKCESA
-1565 TGSPT
+1565 SS
-1570 KREERKSAAY
+1570 REERKSY
-1580 SRSESKR
+1580 TRGESKR
-1587 QDSVEKRKM
+1587 QESADRKM
-1596 YTASSESELFECAI
+1596 YTASSESELFEYAI
-1610 LPIFHKLLTERH
+1610 LPIFQKLLTERH

>member
-1 MLATKMQLFL
+1 MKTLIILAV
-11 LLLACFGFVVSSP
+11 FGIVNGVP

-70 VNEHESVLRNYR
+70 VNEHDSVLRDYR

-106 SGPHKLMLFGAACT
+106 SGPNKLMLFGAACT

-152 PNFFRIVP
+152 PNFFRVVP
-160 SENAFNLPRIRL
+160 SENAFNMPRIRL
-172 LQHFNWTRVGTI
+172 LEHFNWTRVGTI

-197 LLADLDSNGFLI
+197 LLADLDSANFLVD
-209 EETQSF
+209 ESQSF
-215 ASEVRTAL
+215 ATEVKTAL
-223 SKLKEKDVR
+223 SKLKEKDIR
-232 IILGNFNETWAVK
+232 IILGNFNETWALK

-269 NKWWVRRAPC
+269 SRWWTRRAPC
-279 PRRELAAA
+279 SRRELSAA
-287 LDTAVLTD
+287 LDTAILTD
-295 LLPLATTGE
+295 LLPLSTTGE

-312 KDYQVEYDRRRGLE
+312 KDYQVEYDRRRGNE

-348 AQRVKLKYKEKTVQ
+348 AKRVKLKYKERTVL

-406 FQGDQ
+406 FQGEI
-411 VGEVKVG
+411 GEVKVG

-429 SSGEAFK
+429 SSGGPFR

-449 LIEHT
+449 LVEHT
-454 QVNITIYSVLVS
+454 QVNITLYVVLVS
-466 CSILGILLATGFL
+466 FSVLGILLAAAFL

-497 LNNLIIIGCILTYL
+497 LNNLIIVGCMLTYL

-518 DSSLSSIGA
+518 DSSLSSIAA

-583 LCVDLAIM
+583 LCIDLAIM

-601 RATKQMEPYP
+601 RATKQMEAYP
-611 HPSSEDIV
+611 HPTSEDIV

-631 MTIFIGVIYAY
+631 MPIFIGAIYAY

-677 VLIMCIMGAAIALV
+677 VLIMCIMGAPIALV

-713 TLCLVFVPKLERRLR
+713 TLCLVFVPKLVELRRNGSGGPGGARIRATLR
-728 DLRQYNHRYRRAL
+728 
-741 QAKDNELQVAPSFSA
+741 
-756 PMLEPAAPHECRSP
+756 PAAPHECRSP
-770 GPELERRLRDLRQY
+770 GPELERRLKELRQY
-784 NHRYRRALQA
+784 NTRYRRTLQA
-794 KDNELQVAPS
+794 KE
-804 FSAPMLEPAA
+804 
-814 PHECRSP
+814 
-821 GPELERR
+821 
-828 LRDLRQYNHRYRRAL
+828 
-843 QAKDNELQVAPS
+843 
-855 FSAPMLEPAAP
+855 
-866 HECRSPGPELERRLR
+866 
-881 DLRQYNHR
+881 
-889 YRRALQAKDNELQVA
+889 
-904 PSFSAPMLEPA
+904 
-915 APHECRS
+915 
-922 PGPELER
+922 
-929 RLRDLRQYNHR
+929 
-940 YRRAL
+940 
-945 QAKDNELQVAPSF
+945 
-958 SAPMLEPAAPHE
+958 
-970 CRSPGPELERRLRDL
+970 
-985 RQYNHRYRRA
+985 
-995 LQAKDNELQVAPSFS
+995 
-1010 APMLEPAAPHEC
+1010 
-1022 RSPGPELERRLRDLR
+1022 
-1037 QYNHRYRR
+1037 
-1045 ALQAKD
+1045 

-1061 GSDAGSESS
+1061 GSDASSESS
-1070 TRDSRSP
+1070 IRDSKSP
-1077 ATQRTRLPVPKE
+1077 ANLRTRLPVPKE

-1096 SDITSVCSLT
+1096 SDITSICSLS
-1106 ASAGAEAEYI
+1106 ASAGAETEYI
-1116 NLQNQ
+1116 SMQTQPSNDKPKPS
-1121 HAAEK
+1121 APAE
-1126 SKPPSQSEPIKEA
+1126 PVKEV
-1139 IPKEPKKEQTKNV
+1139 IKEPKKEQTKNV

-1164 TSKAVPEK
+1164 SSKAVPEK

-1182 SAEEPSEPVYKPS
+1182 SAEEPELTKPKTSEPV
-1195 KTVEP
+1195 
-1200 AKAEVKSVPP
+1200 KAEAKTIPALKTSDTPTAKSVP
-1210 LRAGDAPPVSSAPT
+1210 A

-1229 MYTKAATPKAKTP
+1229 MYTKAATPKSIDAQQTP
-1242 EAQKKVV
+1242 EMQKKATKALEPKV
-1249 KTVETIRT
+1249 KTAPRT
-1257 PRRLPE
+1257 HRRMSSAGAGALLADLALAAPALA
-1263 EPPPGLERKVIG
+1263 PPAG
-1275 QERDPPLPSRP
+1275 QEREPPTPPKP

-1291 DILDTDHDYSS
+1291 DILDIDYSS
-1302 TERRKSCQRRDSERR
+1302 TERKKTCQRKDSEKR

-1341 SPPASHH
+1341 SPPSHA

-1356 SEKSRQPSSP
+1356 SEKSRQQSSP
-1366 HHHRETESRN
+1366 HHHRETDNRSTD
-1376 SERRAS
+1376 RRSS
-1382 NASINYAGTARGGTP
+1382 NASINHVGTTARVGTP
-1397 EGYRE
+1397 EGYRD

-1426 PPQQIQSK
+1426 PPHQIQTK
-1434 RRQSSAQVRP
+1434 RRQSSAMMRT
-1444 YQEERVEKS
+1444 YQEEKPDRTEIIQKVEELPKKVQ
-1453 ERKKEDSPR
+1453 ERNVPEQKEFKDRKPDPDIIRISKKQESPAKR
-1462 KACEAPGADTWRPAP
+1462 LIQDP
-1477 DTIRVSKG
+1477 DTIRVTKG
-1485 TESPRRLRRE
+1485 QESPSKRLRQE
-1495 AEPLVRARRDR
+1495 AEPLKRAKGAGDS
-1506 DRDEPRL
+1506 PRL
-1513 SRAEEPR
+1513 SQASQP
-1520 DCERERLPAA
+1520 
-1530 TAATAATAA
+1530 
-1539 APAKGRPHPARP
+1539 RP
-1551 DHHKSS
+1551 DHYKSS
-1557 PNVASRQK
+1557 PNVASRHK
-1565 TGSPT
+1565 TESPH
-1570 KREERKSAAY
+1570 KREERKSATY
-1580 SRSESKR
+1580 SRSDSKR
-1587 QDSVEKRKM
+1587 QESVERKM

>member
-1 MLATKMQLFL
+1 MSLYL
-11 LLLACFGFVVSSP
+11 LLLAGAALAMP

-70 VNEHESVLRNYR
+70 VNEHDSVLRNYR

-172 LQHFNWTRVGTI
+172 LEHFNWTRVGTI

-197 LLADLDSNGFLI
+197 LIADLEGAQFDVDES
-209 EETQSF
+209 QSF
-215 ASEVRTAL
+215 ATEVRTAL
-223 SKLKEKDVR
+223 SKLKEKDIR
-232 IILGNFNETWAVK
+232 IILGNFNETWALK

-269 NKWWVRRAPC
+269 ERWWTRKAPC
-279 PRRELAAA
+279 ARAELLTA
-287 LDTAVLTD
+287 LDTALLTD
-295 LLPLATTGE
+295 LLPLSTTGE

-312 KDYQVEYDRRRGLE
+312 KDYQVEYDRRRGIE

-348 AQRVKLKYKEKTVQ
+348 AHRVKIRYKERTVQ
-362 DFRYRDKEW
+362 DFRYRDKDW

-406 FQGDQ
+406 FQGEQ

-418 EYCAERDHLDL
+418 EYCAERDKLDL
-429 SSGEAFK
+429 TSGEPFK
-436 WIGKNPPKDRTLR
+436 WFGKNPPKDRTLR

-454 QVNITIYSVLVS
+454 QVNITIYVVLVS
-466 CSILGILLATGFL
+466 CSVLGILLATGFL

-492 MSSPH
+492 MSSPY
-497 LNNLIIIGCILTYL
+497 LNNLIIVGCMLTYM

-518 DSSLSSIGA
+518 DSSLSSIAA

-583 LCVDLAIM
+583 LTLDLAIM

-601 RATKQMEPYP
+601 RATKQMEAYP
-611 HPSSEDIV
+611 HPTSEDIV

-631 MTIFIGVIYAY
+631 MPIFIGIIYAY

-677 VLIMCIMGAAIALV
+677 VLIMCIMGAPIALV

-713 TLCLVFVPKLERRLR
+713 TLCLVFVPKLLELRRNGTGGPGGSRIRATLR
-728 DLRQYNHRYRRAL
+728 
-741 QAKDNELQVAPSFSA
+741 
-756 PMLEPAAPHECRSP
+756 PASSHECRSP
-770 GPELERRLRDLRQY
+770 GPELERRMKELRQY
-784 NHRYRRALQA
+784 NTRYRRTLQA
-794 KDNELQVAPS
+794 KE
-804 FSAPMLEPAA
+804 
-814 PHECRSP
+814 
-821 GPELERR
+821 
-828 LRDLRQYNHRYRRAL
+828 
-843 QAKDNELQVAPS
+843 
-855 FSAPMLEPAAP
+855 
-866 HECRSPGPELERRLR
+866 
-881 DLRQYNHR
+881 
-889 YRRALQAKDNELQVA
+889 
-904 PSFSAPMLEPA
+904 
-915 APHECRS
+915 
-922 PGPELER
+922 
-929 RLRDLRQYNHR
+929 
-940 YRRAL
+940 
-945 QAKDNELQVAPSF
+945 
-958 SAPMLEPAAPHE
+958 
-970 CRSPGPELERRLRDL
+970 
-985 RQYNHRYRRA
+985 
-995 LQAKDNELQVAPSFS
+995 
-1010 APMLEPAAPHEC
+1010 
-1022 RSPGPELERRLRDLR
+1022 
-1037 QYNHRYRR
+1037 
-1045 ALQAKD
+1045 

-1061 GSDAGSESS
+1061 GNDAGSESS
-1070 TRDSRSP
+1070 IRDSKSP
-1077 ATQRTRLPVPKE
+1077 GSQRTKLPIPRE

-1096 SDITSVCSLT
+1096 SDITSVCSLS
-1106 ASAGAEAEYI
+1106 ASAGAETEYI
-1116 NLQNQ
+1116 GMQVQ
-1121 HAAEK
+1121 TTD
-1126 SKPPSQSEPIKEA
+1126 KPKPSAPPEPIKEV
-1139 IPKEPKKEQTKNV
+1139 PREPKKEQTKNV

-1164 TSKAVPEK
+1164 TSKSISIEK

-1182 SAEEPSEPVYKPS
+1182 STEEPNPPKIKSEPV
-1195 KTVEP
+1195 
-1200 AKAEVKSVPP
+1200 KAEPKTISALKSSDTPATKSVP
-1210 LRAGDAPPVSSAPT
+1210 A
-1224 KVQEP
+1224 KIQEP
-1229 MYTKAATPKAKTP
+1229 MYTKPATPKVEKTP
-1242 EAQKKVV
+1242 ETIMRVP
-1249 KTVETIRT
+1249 KTQENGCRDRSRQWR
-1257 PRRLPE
+1257 PNG
-1263 EPPPGLERKVIG
+1263 EPPTLERKVIG
-1275 QERDPPLPSRP
+1275 QERDPPIQKN
-1286 KQEPE
+1286 KQELE
-1291 DILDTDHDYSS
+1291 DILDIDQDYSS
-1302 TERRKSCQRRDSERR
+1302 MERKKASQRRDSEKR

-1341 SPPASHH
+1341 SPPSHA

-1356 SEKSRQPSSP
+1356 SEKSRQQSSP
-1366 HHHRETESRN
+1366 RHHREADSR
-1376 SERRAS
+1376 SLERRAS
-1382 NASINYAGTARGGTP
+1382 NASINHVGVRVSTP
-1397 EGYRE
+1397 EGYRD
-1402 AETLRMTDRL
+1402 ADTLRMSDRL
-1412 SKRRGSEFP
+1412 AKRRGSEFP

-1426 PPQQIQSK
+1426 PPHQSHSK
-1434 RRQSSAQVRP
+1434 RRQSTAVMRS
-1444 YQEERVEKS
+1444 YQEERVEPVDIPRVQDTQIKQEAQRKLVKEKSIHEPPERKS
-1453 ERKKEDSPR
+1453 ESDVPRVPKVQDSPVR
-1462 KACEAPGADTWRPAP
+1462 RIRQDP

-1485 TESPRRLRRE
+1485 QDSPTKRLKQE
-1495 AEPLVRARRDR
+1495 AEPLKRAKGGGDS
-1506 DRDEPRL
+1506 PRL
-1513 SRAEEPR
+1513 TQASQVV
-1520 DCERERLPAA
+1520 
-1530 TAATAATAA
+1530 
-1539 APAKGRPHPARP
+1539 RPN
-1551 DHHKSS
+1551 HHKSS
-1557 PNVASRQK
+1557 PNVASRNK
-1565 TGSPT
+1565 TESPC
-1570 KREERKSAAY
+1570 KREDRKSGTY
-1580 SRSESKR
+1580 SRSDSKR
-1587 QDSVEKRKM
+1587 QDSGDRKM

-1610 LPIFHKLLTERH
+1610 LPIFQKLLTERH